1 MKKKIYPML
10 FVAALSLSACT
21 EVLEPNVDYGGNT
34 FINDYSALVD
44 AVNNLN
50 KTLQER
56 FDALNQLLKSNMVDI
71 KLAIDSNTGAIKVLS
86 EKTEQGLKD
95 VNTSIFNG
103 FTTLSG
109 KIDEQGKSIV
119 VAMNNNGELL
129 RLQIDETGK
138 LLSTSLLNST
148 DAIVKAINDQTK
160 SLEERFAILDAS
172 LKAGFTDV
180 KVSVDK
186 NTGAITLLDKNT
198 NASLEKINGSL
209 TNGFKLLKEQISTT
223 GNDVIYALDNNG
235 NLLRVELG
243 KQQEALSA
251 TIVGQTTKL
260 IAAIN
265 DQTSTL
271 DKRIE
276 ALSTVVETGLKNVV
290 ISVDKNT
297 GAITLLDKN
306 TQASLNGIN
315 VSLGKIDGTLISGFQ
330 AIKTEISDTGGKI
343 ITALNSNGNLLRL
356 ELDKQQKLLSATIV
370 TQTDK
375 LAQAINDQTAS
386 LSSRFE
392 ALTTALSTGLADIKV
407 EIDKNT
413 GAIKTLD
420 IHTQASLGTL
430 NTTILNGFKKL
441 NETVDNKGKKI
452 VTAIGTQTAA
462 IGTQTEAIKKQGELL
477 RMTITTSGKLIAAE
491 IVGSINTLNF
501 ILASQNVLLSSKLDA
516 INTTIF
522 SGLAKVTAQESN
534 INKTLD
540 LRLTAIDTQLKGTN
554 TELQNANAQ
563 LKTLNTT
570 LKTLN
575 GNLVS
580 GFTTVENS
588 INKMSGELS
597 VKLADNKTAIVNM
610 EGSMKDNLK
619 SLKDAVDKQ
628 GGDIVTAIDKNGVVV
643 AAAIDNNGKVISEA
657 ITTQGGEI
665 KGAINNNTEQIGLKI
680 VGVVDAIT
688 KQTADLN
695 QAIKDGTASV
705 VASNGE
711 LKTAIEKAIKSLE
724 NKQDA
729 NAKTQ
734 IDLLKKML
742 ADNGI
747 YKNPGDNSSI
757 YVDPRLWAAIQYTD
771 LGGVIANM
779 LTVAE
784 EPSLTYS
791 AAYAIRNNEL
801 ENVATMVWA
810 EKIGKGSATLAAGTL
825 QPMDLA
831 NGKQVIRVTKVI
843 SSITYR
849 FTSRSTSFDRKI
861 VKINY
866 IDSEGKLAITPNSM
880 DVTKTFKTYNNGIIT
895 SLVKCNIYLEP
906 NGTVTSIPEYTWP
919 E

>member
-209 TNGFKLLKEQISTT
+209 TDGFKLLKEQISTT

-271 DKRIE
+271 DKRIK

-290 ISVDKNT
+290 ASVDKNT

-306 TQASLNGIN
+306 TQVSLNGIN
-315 VSLGKIDGTLISGFQ
+315 MSLGKIDGTLISGFQ
-330 AIKTEISDTGGKI
+330 AIKTEISTTGGNI
-343 ITALNSNGNLLRL
+343 ITALDKNGNLLRL

-375 LAQAINDQTAS
+375 LAKAINDQTAS

-420 IHTQASLGTL
+420 TNTQASLGTL
-430 NTTILNGFKKL
+430 NTTILNGFNKL
-441 NETVDNKGKKI
+441 NETVDDKGNKI
-452 VTAIGTQTAA
+452 VTAIGTQTDA
-462 IGTQTEAIKKQGELL
+462 IGTQTEAIKKQGKLL
-477 RMTITTSGKLIAAE
+477 RMTITKSGKLIATE
-491 IVGSINTLNF
+491 IVGSINTLNAT
-501 ILASQNVLLSSKLDA
+501 LASQNALLESKLDA
-516 INTTIF
+516 INTAIS
-522 SGLAKVTAQESN
+522 SGLAKVTAEERR
-534 INKTLD
+534 IGRTL
-540 LRLTAIDTQLKGTN
+540 LFGLTAINIQLKGTN

-570 LKTLN
+570 LKDLN
-575 GNLVS
+575 KNLVS
-580 GFTTVENS
+580 GFKTVGNS

-597 VKLADNKTAIVNM
+597 VKLADNTTAIVNM
-610 EGSMKDNLK
+610 EGSMKNNLK

-628 GGDIVTAIDKNGVVV
+628 GGDIVTAIDKNGKVVV
-643 AAAIDNNGKVISEA
+643 AAIDKNGNVISTA
-657 ITTQGGEI
+657 I
-665 KGAINNNTEQIGLKI
+665 A
-680 VGVVDAIT
+680 GVVDAIT

-695 QAIKDGTASV
+695 KAITDGTASV

-711 LKTAIEKAIKSLE
+711 LKTAIVDAIKSLE

-747 YKNPGDNSSI
+747 YKNPDDNSSI
-757 YVDPRLWAAIQYTD
+757 YVDPRLWEAIQYGD
-771 LGGVIANM
+771 LREVIDKM

-791 AAYAIRNNEL
+791 AVYAIRDHEW
-801 ENVATMVWA
+801 ENASTMVWA
-810 EKIGKGSATLAAGTL
+810 EKTGNGPATLAAGTL

-843 SSITYR
+843 PYITYR
-849 FTSRSTSFDRKI
+849 FTSFDRKI
-861 VKINY
+861 KSIFY
-866 IDSEGKLAITPNSM
+866 IDSNGKLMKMTSAM
-880 DVTKTFKTYNNGIIT
+880 DVIMTFRTYNNGIIT

-906 NGTVTSIPEYTWP
+906 NATVTIMPQYTWP

>member
-56 FDALNQLLKSNMVDI
+56 FDALNQLLKGNMVDI

-209 TNGFKLLKEQISTT
+209 TDGFKLLKEQISTT

-271 DKRIE
+271 DKRIK

-290 ISVDKNT
+290 VSVDKNT

-306 TQASLNGIN
+306 TQVSLNGIN
-315 VSLGKIDGTLISGFQ
+315 MSLGKIDGTLISGFQ
-330 AIKTEISDTGGKI
+330 AIKTEISTTGGNI
-343 ITALNSNGNLLRL
+343 ITALDNNGNLLRL

-375 LAQAINDQTAS
+375 LAKAINDQTAS

-420 IHTQASLGTL
+420 TNTQASLGTL
-430 NTTILNGFKKL
+430 NTTILNGFNKL
-441 NETVDNKGKKI
+441 NETVDDKGNKI
-452 VTAIGTQTAA
+452 VTAIGTQTDA
-462 IGTQTEAIKKQGELL
+462 IGTQTEAIKKQGKLL
-477 RMTITTSGKLIAAE
+477 RMTITKSGKLIATE
-491 IVGSINTLNF
+491 IVGSINTLNAT
-501 ILASQNVLLSSKLDA
+501 LASQNALLESKLDA
-516 INTTIF
+516 INTAIS
-522 SGLAKVTAQESN
+522 SGLAKVTAEERR
-534 INKTLD
+534 IGRTL
-540 LRLTAIDTQLKGTN
+540 LFGLTAINIQLKGTN

-570 LKTLN
+570 LEDLN
-575 GNLVS
+575 KNLVS
-580 GFTTVENS
+580 GFKTVANS

-597 VKLADNKTAIVNM
+597 VKLADNTTAIVNM
-610 EGSMKDNLK
+610 EGSMKNNLK

-628 GGDIVTAIDKNGVVV
+628 GGDIVTAIDKNGKVVV
-643 AAAIDNNGKVISEA
+643 AAIDKNGTVISTA
-657 ITTQGGEI
+657 I
-665 KGAINNNTEQIGLKI
+665 A
-680 VGVVDAIT
+680 GVVDAIT

-695 QAIKDGTASV
+695 KAIKDGTASV

-747 YKNPGDNSSI
+747 YKNPDDNSSI
-757 YVDPRLWAAIQYTD
+757 YVDPRLWDVIYYSD
-771 LGGVIANM
+771 LRGVIAKM

-791 AAYAIRNNEL
+791 AAYAIRDNEL
-801 ENVATMVWA
+801 ENVSTEIWL
-810 EKIGKGSATLAAGTL
+810 EKIGNGPATLAAGTL

-843 SSITYR
+843 PTITYR
-849 FTSRSTSFDRKI
+849 FTSSDKKI
-861 VKINY
+861 VRINY
-866 IDSEGKLAITPNSM
+866 IDSEGKFAMTPYSK
-880 DVTKTFKTYNNGIIT
+880 DVTNTFYTYDNGIIT
-895 SLVKCNIYLEP
+895 SVVKCNIYLEP
-906 NGTVTSIPEYTWP
+906 NATVTSIPEYTWP

>member
-86 EKTEQGLKD
+86 EKTEQGLKN

-209 TNGFKLLKEQISTT
+209 TDGFKLLKEQISTT

-271 DKRIE
+271 GKRIE

-290 ISVDKNT
+290 VSVDKNT
-297 GAITLLDKN
+297 GAITLLDTN
-306 TQASLNGIN
+306 TQVSLNGIN
-315 VSLGKIDGTLISGFQ
+315 MSLGKIDGTLISGFQ
-330 AIKTEISDTGGKI
+330 AIKTEISTTGGNI
-343 ITALNSNGNLLRL
+343 ITALDKNGNLLRL

-375 LAQAINDQTAS
+375 LAKAINDQTAS

-392 ALTTALSTGLADIKV
+392 ALTTALSTGLANITV

-420 IHTQASLGTL
+420 TNTQASLGTL
-430 NTTILNGFKKL
+430 NTTILNGFNKL
-441 NETVDNKGKKI
+441 NETMDDKGNKI
-452 VTAIGTQTAA
+452 VTAIGTQTDA
-462 IGTQTEAIKKQGELL
+462 IGTQTEAIKKQGKLL
-477 RMTITTSGKLIAAE
+477 RMTITKSGKLIATE
-491 IVGSINTLNF
+491 IVGSINTLNAT
-501 ILASQNVLLSSKLDA
+501 LASQNALLESKLDA
-516 INTTIF
+516 INTAIS
-522 SGLAKVTAQESN
+522 SGLAKVTAEERR
-534 INKTLD
+534 IGRTL
-540 LRLTAIDTQLKGTN
+540 LFGLTAINIQLKGTN

-570 LKTLN
+570 LKDLN
-575 GNLVS
+575 KNLVS
-580 GFTTVENS
+580 GFKTVANS

-597 VKLADNKTAIVNM
+597 VKLADNTTAIVNM
-610 EGSMKDNLK
+610 EGSMKNNLK

-628 GGDIVTAIDKNGVVV
+628 GGDIVTAIDKNGKVVV
-643 AAAIDNNGKVISEA
+643 AAIDKNGNVISTA
-657 ITTQGGEI
+657 IG
-665 KGAINNNTEQIGLKI
+665 
-680 VGVVDAIT
+680 GVVDAIT

-695 QAIKDGTASV
+695 KAITDGTASV

-711 LKTAIEKAIKSLE
+711 LKTAIVNAIKSLE

-734 IDLLKKML
+734 IELLKKML

-747 YKNPGDNSSI
+747 YKNPDDNSSI
-757 YVDPRLWAAIQYTD
+757 YVDPSLWNVIYYSDD
-771 LGGVIANM
+771 LRNVIAKM

-791 AAYAIRNNEL
+791 AAYAVRDNEL
-801 ENVATMVWA
+801 ENVSTMVWA
-810 EKIGKGSATLAAGTL
+810 EKIENGPATLAVGTL

-843 SSITYR
+843 SYIRYR
-849 FTSRSTSFDRKI
+849 FTSFDKNI
-861 VKINY
+861 VRINY
-866 IDSEGKLAITPNSM
+866 IDSRGKIGATTSSTSVSM
-880 DVTKTFKTYNNGIIT
+880 PFSTYANGIIT

-906 NGTVTSIPEYTWP
+906 NATVTSIPEYTWP

>member
-209 TNGFKLLKEQISTT
+209 TDGFKLLKEQISTT

-271 DKRIE
+271 DKRIK

-290 ISVDKNT
+290 VSVDKNT

-306 TQASLNGIN
+306 TQISLNGIN
-315 VSLGKIDGTLISGFQ
+315 MSLGKIDGTLISGFQ
-330 AIKTEISDTGGKI
+330 AIKTEISTTGGNI
-343 ITALNSNGNLLRL
+343 VTALDKNGNLLRL

-370 TQTDK
+370 TQTNK
-375 LAQAINDQTAS
+375 LAKAINDQTAS
-386 LSSRFE
+386 LSSRFK
-392 ALTTALSTGLADIKV
+392 ALTLALSTGLVGIML

-420 IHTQASLGTL
+420 THTQASLGTL
-430 NTTILNGFKKL
+430 NTTILNGFNKL
-441 NETVDNKGKKI
+441 NETVDDKGNKI
-452 VTAIGTQTAA
+452 VTAIGTQTDA
-462 IGTQTEAIKKQGELL
+462 IGTQTEAIKKQGKLL
-477 RMTITTSGKLIAAE
+477 RMTITKSGKLIAAE
-491 IVGSINTLNF
+491 IVGSIDTLNAT
-501 ILASQNVLLSSKLDA
+501 LESQNALLESKLDA
-516 INTTIF
+516 INTAIS
-522 SGLAKVTAQESN
+522 SGLAKVTAQERR

-540 LRLTAIDTQLKGTN
+540 LRLTAIDTQLQGTN

-563 LKTLNTT
+563 LKKLNTT
-570 LKTLN
+570 LKKLN
-575 GNLVS
+575 KNLVS
-580 GFTTVENS
+580 GFKTVANS

-597 VKLADNKTAIVNM
+597 VKLADNTTAIVNM

-628 GGDIVTAIDKNGVVV
+628 GGDIVTAIGNNGVVV
-643 AAAIDNNGKVISEA
+643 AAAIDKNGNVISTA
-657 ITTQGGEI
+657 I
-665 KGAINNNTEQIGLKI
+665 A
-680 VGVVDAIT
+680 GVVDAIT

-695 QAIKDGTASV
+695 KAIKDGTASV

-747 YKNPGDNSSI
+747 YKNPDDKSSI
-757 YVDPRLWAAIQYTD
+757 YVDPRLWEAIQDTD

-784 EPSLTYS
+784 EPSLTFS
-791 AAYAIRNNEL
+791 AAYAISDNKL
-801 ENVATMVWA
+801 ENVSTMVWA
-810 EKIGKGSATLAAGTL
+810 EKTGNGPATLAAGTL

-843 SSITYR
+843 PYITYR
-849 FTSRSTSFDRKI
+849 FTSSDRKI
-861 VKINY
+861 KSIYY
-866 IDSEGKLAITPNSM
+866 IDSNGKLMRMTSAM
-880 DVTKTFKTYNNGIIT
+880 DVMMSFRTYNNGIIT

-906 NGTVTSIPEYTWP
+906 NATVTSIPEYTWP

>member
-56 FDALNQLLKSNMVDI
+56 FDALNQLLKGNMVDI

-209 TNGFKLLKEQISTT
+209 TDGFKLLKEQISTT

-271 DKRIE
+271 DKRIK

-290 ISVDKNT
+290 VSVDKNT
-297 GAITLLDKN
+297 GAITLLDTN
-306 TQASLNGIN
+306 TQVSLNGIN
-315 VSLGKIDGTLISGFQ
+315 MSLGKIDGTLISGFQ
-330 AIKTEISDTGGKI
+330 AIKTEISTTGGNI
-343 ITALNSNGNLLRL
+343 ITALDKNGNLLRL

-370 TQTDK
+370 AQTDK
-375 LAQAINDQTAS
+375 LAKAINDQTAS

-420 IHTQASLGTL
+420 TNTQASLGTL
-430 NTTILNGFKKL
+430 NTTILNGFNKL
-441 NETVDNKGKKI
+441 NETVDDKGNKI
-452 VTAIGTQTAA
+452 VTAIGTQTDA
-462 IGTQTEAIKKQGELL
+462 IGTQTEAIKKQGKLL
-477 RMTITTSGKLIAAE
+477 RMTITKSGKLIATE
-491 IVGSINTLNF
+491 IVGSINTLNAT
-501 ILASQNVLLSSKLDA
+501 LASQNALLESKLDA
-516 INTTIF
+516 INTAIS
-522 SGLAKVTAQESN
+522 SGLAKVTAEERR
-534 INKTLD
+534 IGRTL
-540 LRLTAIDTQLKGTN
+540 LFGLTAINIQLKGTN

-570 LKTLN
+570 LKDLN
-575 GNLVS
+575 KNLVS
-580 GFTTVENS
+580 GFKTVGNS

-597 VKLADNKTAIVNM
+597 VKLADNTTAIVNM
-610 EGSMKDNLK
+610 EGSMKNNLK

-628 GGDIVTAIDKNGVVV
+628 GGDIVTAIDKNGKVV
-643 AAAIDNNGKVISEA
+643 AAAIDKNGNVISTA
-657 ITTQGGEI
+657 
-665 KGAINNNTEQIGLKI
+665 I
-680 VGVVDAIT
+680 VGVVDAIK

-695 QAIKDGTASV
+695 KAITDGTASV

-724 NKQDA
+724 DKQDA

-734 IDLLKKML
+734 IELLKKML

-747 YKNPGDNSSI
+747 YKNPDDNSSI
-757 YVDPRLWAAIQYTD
+757 YVDPRLWQVIQNTD
-771 LGGVIANM
+771 LHNVIAKM
-779 LTVAE
+779 LTLAE

-791 AAYAIRNNEL
+791 AEYAIRDNEW
-801 ENVATMVWA
+801 ENASTMVWA
-810 EKIGKGSATLAAGTL
+810 EKIGNGPATLAAGTL

-843 SSITYR
+843 PYITYR
-849 FTSRSTSFDRKI
+849 FTSFDKNIKRI
-861 VKINY
+861 Y
-866 IDSEGKLAITPNSM
+866 FIDSRGKAGVTSDSK
-880 DVTKTFKTYNNGIIT
+880 DVRMTFITYNDGIIT

-906 NGTVTSIPEYTWP
+906 NATVTSIPEYTWP

>member
-71 KLAIDSNTGAIKVLS
+71 KLAIDSNTGAIKILS

-209 TNGFKLLKEQISTT
+209 TDGFKLLKEQISTT

-271 DKRIE
+271 GKRIE

-290 ISVDKNT
+290 VSVDKNT
-297 GAITLLDKN
+297 GAITLLDTN
-306 TQASLNGIN
+306 TQVSLNGIN
-315 VSLGKIDGTLISGFQ
+315 MSLGKIDGTLISGFQ
-330 AIKTEISDTGGKI
+330 AIKTEISTTGGNI
-343 ITALNSNGNLLRL
+343 ITALDKNGDLLRL

-375 LAQAINDQTAS
+375 LAKAINDQTAS

-392 ALTTALSTGLADIKV
+392 ALTTALTTGLADIKV

-420 IHTQASLGTL
+420 TNTQASLGTL
-430 NTTILNGFKKL
+430 NTTILNGFDKL
-441 NETVDNKGKKI
+441 NETVDDKGNKI
-452 VTAIGTQTAA
+452 VTAIGTQTDA
-462 IGTQTEAIKKQGELL
+462 IGTQTEAIKKQGKLL
-477 RMTITTSGKLIAAE
+477 RMTITKSGKLIATE
-491 IVGSINTLNF
+491 IVGSINTLNAT
-501 ILASQNVLLSSKLDA
+501 LASQNALLESKLDA
-516 INTTIF
+516 INTAIS
-522 SGLAKVTAQESN
+522 SGLAKVTAEERR
-534 INKTLD
+534 IGRTL
-540 LRLTAIDTQLKGTN
+540 LFGLTAINIQLKGTN

-570 LKTLN
+570 LKDLN
-575 GNLVS
+575 KNLVS
-580 GFTTVENS
+580 GFKTVGNS

-597 VKLADNKTAIVNM
+597 VKLADNTNAIVNM

-628 GGDIVTAIDKNGVVV
+628 GGDIVTAIDKNGKVVV
-643 AAAIDNNGKVISEA
+643 AAIDKNGNVISTA
-657 ITTQGGEI
+657 IG
-665 KGAINNNTEQIGLKI
+665 
-680 VGVVDAIT
+680 GVVDAIT

-695 QAIKDGTASV
+695 KAITDGTASV

-734 IDLLKKML
+734 IELLKKML

-747 YKNPGDNSSI
+747 YKNPDDNSSI
-757 YVDPRLWAAIQYTD
+757 YVDPSLWNVIYYSDD
-771 LGGVIANM
+771 LRNVIAKM
-779 LTVAE
+779 LTIAE

-791 AAYAIRNNEL
+791 AAYAVRDNEL
-801 ENVATMVWA
+801 ENVSTMVWA
-810 EKIGKGSATLAAGTL
+810 EKIENGPATLAAGTL

-843 SSITYR
+843 SYIRYR
-849 FTSRSTSFDRKI
+849 FTSFDKNI
-861 VKINY
+861 VRIYY
-866 IDSEGKLAITPNSM
+866 IDSRGKSVATTSSTSVSM
-880 DVTKTFKTYNNGIIT
+880 PFSTYNDGIIT
-895 SLVKCNIYLEP
+895 SVVKCNIYLEP
-906 NGTVTSIPEYTWP
+906 NATVTSIPTYTWP

>member
-56 FDALNQLLKSNMVDI
+56 FDALNQLLKGNMVDI

-209 TNGFKLLKEQISTT
+209 TDGFKLLKEQISTT

-271 DKRIE
+271 DKRIK

-290 ISVDKNT
+290 VSVDKNT
-297 GAITLLDKN
+297 GAITLLDTN
-306 TQASLNGIN
+306 TQVSLNGIN
-315 VSLGKIDGTLISGFQ
+315 MSLGKIDGTLISGFQ
-330 AIKTEISDTGGKI
+330 AIKTEISTTGGNI
-343 ITALNSNGNLLRL
+343 ITALDKNGNLLRL

-375 LAQAINDQTAS
+375 LAKAINDQTAS

-420 IHTQASLGTL
+420 TNTQASLGTL
-430 NTTILNGFKKL
+430 NTTILNGFNKL
-441 NETVDNKGKKI
+441 NETVDDKGNKI
-452 VTAIGTQTAA
+452 VTAIGTQTDA
-462 IGTQTEAIKKQGELL
+462 IGTQTEAIKKQGKLL
-477 RMTITTSGKLIAAE
+477 RMTITKSGKLIATE
-491 IVGSINTLNF
+491 IVGSINTLNAT
-501 ILASQNVLLSSKLDA
+501 LASQNALLESKLDA
-516 INTTIF
+516 INTAIS
-522 SGLAKVTAQESN
+522 SGLAKVTAEERR
-534 INKTLD
+534 IGRTL
-540 LRLTAIDTQLKGTN
+540 LFGLTAINIQLKGTN

-570 LKTLN
+570 LKDLN
-575 GNLVS
+575 KNLVS
-580 GFTTVENS
+580 GFKTVGNS

-597 VKLADNKTAIVNM
+597 VKLADNTNAIVNM

-628 GGDIVTAIDKNGVVV
+628 GGDIVTAIDKNGKVVV
-643 AAAIDNNGKVISEA
+643 AAIDKNGNVISTA
-657 ITTQGGEI
+657 IG
-665 KGAINNNTEQIGLKI
+665 
-680 VGVVDAIT
+680 GVVDAIT

-695 QAIKDGTASV
+695 KAITDGTASV

-734 IDLLKKML
+734 IELLKKML

-747 YKNPGDNSSI
+747 YKNPDDNSSI
-757 YVDPRLWAAIQYTD
+757 YVDPSLWQVIQNTD
-771 LGGVIANM
+771 LHNVIAKM
-779 LTVAE
+779 LTLAE

-791 AAYAIRNNEL
+791 AAYAVRDNEW
-801 ENVATMVWA
+801 ENVSAMVWA
-810 EKIGKGSATLAAGTL
+810 EKIENGPATLAAGTL

-843 SSITYR
+843 SYIRYR
-849 FTSRSTSFDRKI
+849 FISFDKNIER
-861 VKINY
+861 INY
-866 IDSEGKLAITPNSM
+866 IDSRGKLGATASSTSVSM
-880 DVTKTFKTYNNGIIT
+880 PFYTYVNGIIT

-906 NGTVTSIPEYTWP
+906 NATVTSIPEYTWP

>member
-209 TNGFKLLKEQISTT
+209 TDGFKLLKEQISTT

-271 DKRIE
+271 DKRIK

-290 ISVDKNT
+290 VSVDKNT

-306 TQASLNGIN
+306 TQVSLNGIN
-315 VSLGKIDGTLISGFQ
+315 MSLGKIDGTLISGFQ
-330 AIKTEISDTGGKI
+330 AIKTEISTTGGNI
-343 ITALNSNGNLLRL
+343 ITALDKNGNLLRL

-370 TQTDK
+370 TQTNK
-375 LAQAINDQTAS
+375 LAKAINDQTAS
-386 LSSRFE
+386 LSSRFK
-392 ALTTALSTGLADIKV
+392 ALTFALSTGLVGIML

-420 IHTQASLGTL
+420 TNTQASLGTL
-430 NTTILNGFKKL
+430 NTTILNGFNKL
-441 NETVDNKGKKI
+441 NETVDDKGNKI
-452 VTAIGTQTAA
+452 VTAIGTQTDA
-462 IGTQTEAIKKQGELL
+462 IGTQTEAIKKQGKLL
-477 RMTITTSGKLIAAE
+477 RMTITKSGKLIAAE
-491 IVGSINTLNF
+491 IVGSIDTLNAT
-501 ILASQNVLLSSKLDA
+501 LESQNALLESKLDA
-516 INTTIF
+516 INTAIS
-522 SGLAKVTAQESN
+522 SGLAKVTAQERR
-534 INKTLD
+534 INRTLD

-563 LKTLNTT
+563 LKTLNIT
-570 LKTLN
+570 LKKLN
-575 GNLVS
+575 KNLVS
-580 GFTTVENS
+580 GFKTVANS

-597 VKLADNKTAIVNM
+597 VKLADNTNAIVNM

-628 GGDIVTAIDKNGVVV
+628 GGDIVTAIDKNGKVVV
-643 AAAIDNNGKVISEA
+643 AAIDKNGNVISTA
-657 ITTQGGEI
+657 I
-665 KGAINNNTEQIGLKI
+665 A
-680 VGVVDAIT
+680 GVVDAIT

-695 QAIKDGTASV
+695 KAITDGTASV

-711 LKTAIEKAIKSLE
+711 LKTAIVDAIKSLE

-747 YKNPGDNSSI
+747 YKNPDDNSSI
-757 YVDPRLWAAIQYTD
+757 YVDPRLWDVIYHSD
-771 LGGVIANM
+771 LREVIAKM

-791 AAYAIRNNEL
+791 AAYAIRDNEL
-801 ENVATMVWA
+801 ENVSTMVWA
-810 EKIGKGSATLAAGTL
+810 EKTGNGPATLAAGTL

-843 SSITYR
+843 PYIKYR
-849 FTSRSTSFDRKI
+849 FTSSDKKI
-861 VKINY
+861 VWINY
-866 IDSEGKLAITPNSM
+866 IDSNGKLRVTSDSKDVSM
-880 DVTKTFKTYNNGIIT
+880 TFATYANGIIT
-895 SLVKCNIYLEP
+895 SVVKCNIYLEP
-906 NGTVTSIPEYTWP
+906 NATVTSIPDYTWP

>member
-56 FDALNQLLKSNMVDI
+56 FDALNQLLKGNMVDI

-209 TNGFKLLKEQISTT
+209 TDGFKLLKEQISTT

-271 DKRIE
+271 DKRIK

-290 ISVDKNT
+290 VSVDKNT
-297 GAITLLDKN
+297 GAITLLDTN
-306 TQASLNGIN
+306 TQVSLNGIN
-315 VSLGKIDGTLISGFQ
+315 MSLGKIDGTLISGFQ
-330 AIKTEISDTGGKI
+330 AIKTEISTTGGNI
-343 ITALNSNGNLLRL
+343 VTALDKNGNLLRL

-370 TQTDK
+370 TQTNK
-375 LAQAINDQTAS
+375 LAKAINDQTAS
-386 LSSRFE
+386 LSSRFK
-392 ALTTALSTGLADIKV
+392 ALTFALSTGLAGIMV
-407 EIDKNT
+407 EINKNT

-420 IHTQASLGTL
+420 THTQASLGTL
-430 NTTILNGFKKL
+430 NTTILNGFNKL
-441 NETVDNKGKKI
+441 NETVDDKGNKI
-452 VTAIGTQTAA
+452 VTAIGTQTDA
-462 IGTQTEAIKKQGELL
+462 IGTQTEAIKKQGKLL
-477 RMTITTSGKLIAAE
+477 RMTITKSGKLIAAE
-491 IVGSINTLNF
+491 IVGSIDTLNAT
-501 ILASQNVLLSSKLDA
+501 LASQNTLLESKLNA
-516 INTTIF
+516 INTAIS
-522 SGLAKVTAQESN
+522 SGLAKVTAQERR
-534 INKTLD
+534 INRTLD
-540 LRLTAIDTQLKGTN
+540 LRLTAIDTQLQGTN

-570 LKTLN
+570 LKKLN
-575 GNLVS
+575 KNLVS
-580 GFTTVENS
+580 GFKTVANS
-588 INKMSGELS
+588 INNMSGELS
-597 VKLADNKTAIVNM
+597 VKLADNTNAIVNM

-628 GGDIVTAIDKNGVVV
+628 GGNIVTAIGKNGEVVVAAIDKNG
-643 AAAIDNNGKVISEA
+643 NVISTA
-657 ITTQGGEI
+657 I
-665 KGAINNNTEQIGLKI
+665 A
-680 VGVVDAIT
+680 GVVNAIT

-695 QAIKDGTASV
+695 KAITDGTASV
-705 VASNGE
+705 VASNGK
-711 LKTAIEKAIKSLE
+711 LKTAIEDAIKSLE

-742 ADNGI
+742 ADSGI
-747 YKNPGDNSSI
+747 YKNPDDNSSI
-757 YVDPRLWAAIQYTD
+757 YVDPRLWDVIYHTN
-771 LGGVIANM
+771 LRNVIANM
-779 LTVAE
+779 LTGAE
-784 EPSLTYS
+784 EPSLYYS
-791 AAYAIRNNEL
+791 AAYAIRDNEL
-801 ENVATMVWA
+801 ENVSTMITF
-810 EKIGKGSATLAAGTL
+810 EKIGNGPATLAAGTL

-843 SSITYR
+843 PYIAYR
-849 FTSRSTSFDRKI
+849 FISSDKKI
-861 VKINY
+861 VRINY
-866 IDSEGKLAITPNSM
+866 IDSNGKLAMEPYDM
-880 DVTKTFKTYNNGIIT
+880 EVTKTFYTYANGIIT
-895 SLVKCNIYLEP
+895 PVVKCNIYLEP
-906 NGTVTSIPEYTWP
+906 NATVTSIPDYTWP

>member
-56 FDALNQLLKSNMVDI
+56 FDALNQLLKGNMVDI

-209 TNGFKLLKEQISTT
+209 TDGFKLLKEQISTT

-271 DKRIE
+271 DKRIK

-290 ISVDKNT
+290 ASVDKNT

-306 TQASLNGIN
+306 TQVSLNGIN
-315 VSLGKIDGTLISGFQ
+315 MSLGKIDGTLISGFQ
-330 AIKTEISDTGGKI
+330 AIKTEISTTGGNI
-343 ITALNSNGNLLRL
+343 ITALDKNGNLLRL

-375 LAQAINDQTAS
+375 LAKAINDQTAS

-420 IHTQASLGTL
+420 TNTQASLGTL
-430 NTTILNGFKKL
+430 NTTILNGFNKL
-441 NETVDNKGKKI
+441 NETVDDKGNKI
-452 VTAIGTQTAA
+452 VTAIGTQTDA
-462 IGTQTEAIKKQGELL
+462 IGTQTEAIKKQGKLL
-477 RMTITTSGKLIAAE
+477 RMTITKSGKLIATE
-491 IVGSINTLNF
+491 IVGSINTLNAT
-501 ILASQNVLLSSKLDA
+501 LASQNALLESKLDA
-516 INTTIF
+516 INTAIS
-522 SGLAKVTAQESN
+522 SGLAKVTAEERR
-534 INKTLD
+534 IGRTL
-540 LRLTAIDTQLKGTN
+540 LFGLTAINIQLKGTN

-570 LKTLN
+570 LKDLN
-575 GNLVS
+575 KNLVS
-580 GFTTVENS
+580 GFKTVGNS

-597 VKLADNKTAIVNM
+597 VKLADNTNAIVNM

-628 GGDIVTAIDKNGVVV
+628 GGDIVTAIDKNGKVVV
-643 AAAIDNNGKVISEA
+643 AAIDKNGNVISTA
-657 ITTQGGEI
+657 IG
-665 KGAINNNTEQIGLKI
+665 
-680 VGVVDAIT
+680 GVVDAIT

-695 QAIKDGTASV
+695 KAITDGTASV

-734 IDLLKKML
+734 IELLKKML

-747 YKNPGDNSSI
+747 YKNPDDNSSI
-757 YVDPRLWAAIQYTD
+757 YVDPSLWNVIYYSDD
-771 LGGVIANM
+771 LRNVIAKM
-779 LTVAE
+779 LTIAE

-791 AAYAIRNNEL
+791 AAYAVRDNEL
-801 ENVATMVWA
+801 ENVSTMVWA
-810 EKIGKGSATLAAGTL
+810 EKIENGPATLAAGTL

-843 SSITYR
+843 SYIRYR
-849 FTSRSTSFDRKI
+849 FTSFDKNI
-861 VKINY
+861 VRIYY
-866 IDSEGKLAITPNSM
+866 IDSRGKSVATTSSTSVSM
-880 DVTKTFKTYNNGIIT
+880 PFSTYNDGIIT
-895 SLVKCNIYLEP
+895 SVVKCNIYLEP
-906 NGTVTSIPEYTWP
+906 NATVTSIPTYTWP

>member
-209 TNGFKLLKEQISTT
+209 TDGFKLLKEQISTT

-271 DKRIE
+271 DKRIK

-290 ISVDKNT
+290 VSVDKNT

-306 TQASLNGIN
+306 TQVSLNGIN
-315 VSLGKIDGTLISGFQ
+315 MSLGKIDGTLISGFQ
-330 AIKTEISDTGGKI
+330 AIKTEISTTGGNI
-343 ITALNSNGNLLRL
+343 ITALDKNGNLLRL

-370 TQTDK
+370 TQTNK
-375 LAQAINDQTAS
+375 LAKAINDQTAS
-386 LSSRFE
+386 LSSRFK
-392 ALTTALSTGLADIKV
+392 ALTIALSTGLVGIML

-420 IHTQASLGTL
+420 TNTQASLGTL
-430 NTTILNGFKKL
+430 NTTILNGFNKL
-441 NETVDNKGKKI
+441 NETVDDKGNKI
-452 VTAIGTQTAA
+452 VTAIGTQTDA
-462 IGTQTEAIKKQGELL
+462 IGTQTEAIKKQGKLL
-477 RMTITTSGKLIAAE
+477 RMTITKSGKLIAAE
-491 IVGSINTLNF
+491 IVGSIDTLNAT
-501 ILASQNVLLSSKLDA
+501 LASQNTLLESKLNA
-516 INTTIF
+516 INTAIS
-522 SGLAKVTAQESN
+522 SGLAKVTAEERR
-534 INKTLD
+534 IGRTL
-540 LRLTAIDTQLKGTN
+540 LFGLTAINIQLQGTN
-554 TELQNANAQ
+554 TELQNTNAQ

-570 LKTLN
+570 LKKLN
-575 GNLVS
+575 KNLVS
-580 GFTTVENS
+580 GFKTVANS
-588 INKMSGELS
+588 INNMSGELS
-597 VKLADNKTAIVNM
+597 VKLADNTTAIVNM
-610 EGSMKDNLK
+610 EGSMKNNLK

-628 GGDIVTAIDKNGVVV
+628 GGDIVTAIGKNGEVVV
-643 AAAIDNNGKVISEA
+643 AAIDKNGDVISTA
-657 ITTQGGEI
+657 IG
-665 KGAINNNTEQIGLKI
+665 
-680 VGVVDAIT
+680 GVVDAIT

-695 QAIKDGTASV
+695 KAITDGTASV
-705 VASNGE
+705 VASNGK
-711 LKTAIEKAIKSLE
+711 LKTAIEDAIKSLE

-747 YKNPGDNSSI
+747 YKIPGDNSSI
-757 YVDPRLWAAIQYTD
+757 YVDPRLWEAIQYTD

-779 LTVAE
+779 LAVAE
-784 EPSLTYS
+784 EPSLYYS
-791 AAYAIRNNEL
+791 AAYAIRDNEL
-801 ENVATMVWA
+801 ENVSIMITF
-810 EKIGKGSATLAAGTL
+810 EKTGNGPATLAAGTL

-843 SSITYR
+843 PSITYR
-849 FTSRSTSFDRKI
+849 FTSSDKKI
-861 VKINY
+861 VRINY
-866 IDSEGKLAITPNSM
+866 IDSNGKLAMNSY
-880 DVTKTFKTYNNGIIT
+880 DTEVTKTFVTYANGIIT

-906 NGTVTSIPEYTWP
+906 NATVTSIPEYTCP

>member
-86 EKTEQGLKD
+86 EKTEQGLKN

-209 TNGFKLLKEQISTT
+209 TDGFKLLKEQISTT

-271 DKRIE
+271 DKRIK

-290 ISVDKNT
+290 VSVDKNT

-306 TQASLNGIN
+306 TQVSLNGIN
-315 VSLGKIDGTLISGFQ
+315 MSLGKIDGTLISGFQ
-330 AIKTEISDTGGKI
+330 AIKTEISTTGGNI
-343 ITALNSNGNLLRL
+343 ITALDNNGNLLRL

-375 LAQAINDQTAS
+375 LAKAINDQTAS

-420 IHTQASLGTL
+420 TNTQASLGTL
-430 NTTILNGFKKL
+430 NTTILNGFNKL
-441 NETVDNKGKKI
+441 NETVDDKGNKI
-452 VTAIGTQTAA
+452 VTAIGTQTDA
-462 IGTQTEAIKKQGELL
+462 IGTQTEAIKKQGKLL
-477 RMTITTSGKLIAAE
+477 RMTITKSGKLIATE
-491 IVGSINTLNF
+491 IVGSINTLNAT
-501 ILASQNVLLSSKLDA
+501 LASQNALLESKLDA
-516 INTTIF
+516 INTAIS
-522 SGLAKVTAQESN
+522 SGLAKVTAEERR
-534 INKTLD
+534 IGRTL
-540 LRLTAIDTQLKGTN
+540 LFGLTAINIQLKGTN

-570 LKTLN
+570 LKDLN
-575 GNLVS
+575 KNLVS
-580 GFTTVENS
+580 GFKTVGNS

-597 VKLADNKTAIVNM
+597 VKLADNTTAIVNM
-610 EGSMKDNLK
+610 EGSMKNNLK

-628 GGDIVTAIDKNGVVV
+628 GGDIVTAIDKNGKVV
-643 AAAIDNNGKVISEA
+643 AAAIDKNGNVISTA
-657 ITTQGGEI
+657 I
-665 KGAINNNTEQIGLKI
+665 A
-680 VGVVDAIT
+680 GVVDAIT

-695 QAIKDGTASV
+695 KAITDGTASV
-705 VASNGE
+705 VASNGK
-711 LKTAIEKAIKSLE
+711 LKTAIEDAIKSLE

-747 YKNPGDNSSI
+747 YKNPDDNSSI
-757 YVDPRLWAAIQYTD
+757 YVDPRLWDVIYHSD
-771 LGGVIANM
+771 LREVIAKM

-791 AAYAIRNNEL
+791 AAYAIRDNEL
-801 ENVATMVWA
+801 ENVSTMVWA
-810 EKIGKGSATLAAGTL
+810 EKTGNGPATLAAGTL

-843 SSITYR
+843 PYIKYR
-849 FTSRSTSFDRKI
+849 FTSSDKKI
-861 VKINY
+861 VWINY
-866 IDSEGKLAITPNSM
+866 IDSNGKLRVTSDSKDVSM
-880 DVTKTFKTYNNGIIT
+880 TFATYANGIIT
-895 SLVKCNIYLEP
+895 SVVKCNIYLEP
-906 NGTVTSIPEYTWP
+906 NATVTSIPEYTWP

>member
-209 TNGFKLLKEQISTT
+209 TDGFKLLKEQISTT

-271 DKRIE
+271 DKRIK

-290 ISVDKNT
+290 VSVDKNT
-297 GAITLLDKN
+297 GAITLLDTN
-306 TQASLNGIN
+306 TQVSLNGIN
-315 VSLGKIDGTLISGFQ
+315 MSLGKIDGTLISGFQ
-330 AIKTEISDTGGKI
+330 AIKTEISTTGGNI
-343 ITALNSNGNLLRL
+343 ITALDKNGNLLRL

-375 LAQAINDQTAS
+375 LAKAINDQTAS

-420 IHTQASLGTL
+420 TNTQASLGTL
-430 NTTILNGFKKL
+430 NTTILNGFNKL
-441 NETVDNKGKKI
+441 NETVDDKGNKI
-452 VTAIGTQTAA
+452 VTAIGTQTDA
-462 IGTQTEAIKKQGELL
+462 IGTQTEAIKKQGKLL
-477 RMTITTSGKLIAAE
+477 RMTITKSGKLIATE
-491 IVGSINTLNF
+491 IVGSINTLNAT
-501 ILASQNVLLSSKLDA
+501 LASQNALLESKLDA
-516 INTTIF
+516 INTAIS
-522 SGLAKVTAQESN
+522 SGLAKVTAEERR
-534 INKTLD
+534 IGRTL
-540 LRLTAIDTQLKGTN
+540 LFGLTAINIQLKGTN

-570 LKTLN
+570 LKDLN
-575 GNLVS
+575 KNLVS
-580 GFTTVENS
+580 GFKTVGNS

-597 VKLADNKTAIVNM
+597 VKLADNTTAIVNM
-610 EGSMKDNLK
+610 EGSMKNNLK

-628 GGDIVTAIDKNGVVV
+628 GGDIVTAIDKNGKVVV
-643 AAAIDNNGKVISEA
+643 AAIDKNGNVISTA
-657 ITTQGGEI
+657 I
-665 KGAINNNTEQIGLKI
+665 A
-680 VGVVDAIT
+680 GVVDAIT

-695 QAIKDGTASV
+695 KAITDGTASV
-705 VASNGE
+705 VASNGK
-711 LKTAIEKAIKSLE
+711 LKTAIEDAIKSLE

-747 YKNPGDNSSI
+747 YKIPGDNSSI
-757 YVDPRLWAAIQYTD
+757 YVDPRLWEAIQYTD

-784 EPSLTYS
+784 EPSLYYS
-791 AAYAIRNNEL
+791 AAYAVRDNEL
-801 ENVATMVWA
+801 ENVSTMVWA
-810 EKIGKGSATLAAGTL
+810 EKIENGPATLAAGTL

-843 SSITYR
+843 SYIRYR
-849 FTSRSTSFDRKI
+849 FISFDKNIER
-861 VKINY
+861 INY
-866 IDSEGKLAITPNSM
+866 IDSRGKLGATTSSTSVSM
-880 DVTKTFKTYNNGIIT
+880 PFYTYAKGIIT

-906 NGTVTSIPEYTWP
+906 NATVTSIPDYTWP

>member
-86 EKTEQGLKD
+86 EKTEQGLKN

-271 DKRIE
+271 DKRIK

-290 ISVDKNT
+290 VSVDKNT

-306 TQASLNGIN
+306 TQVSLNGIN
-315 VSLGKIDGTLISGFQ
+315 MSLGKIDGTLISGFQ
-330 AIKTEISDTGGKI
+330 AIKTEISTTGGNI
-343 ITALNSNGNLLRL
+343 VTALDKNGNLLRL

-370 TQTDK
+370 TQTNK
-375 LAQAINDQTAS
+375 LAKAINDQTAS
-386 LSSRFE
+386 LSSRFK
-392 ALTTALSTGLADIKV
+392 ALTIALSTGLVGIML

-420 IHTQASLGTL
+420 TNTQASLGTL
-430 NTTILNGFKKL
+430 NTTILNGFNKL
-441 NETVDNKGKKI
+441 NETVDDKGNKI
-452 VTAIGTQTAA
+452 VTAIGTQTDA
-462 IGTQTEAIKKQGELL
+462 IGTQTEAIKKQGKLL
-477 RMTITTSGKLIAAE
+477 RMTITKSGKLIAAE
-491 IVGSINTLNF
+491 IVGSIDTLNAT
-501 ILASQNVLLSSKLDA
+501 LESQNALLESKLDA
-516 INTTIF
+516 INTAIS
-522 SGLAKVTAQESN
+522 SGLAKVTAQERR
-534 INKTLD
+534 INRTLD
-540 LRLTAIDTQLKGTN
+540 LRLTAIDTQLQGTN
-554 TELQNANAQ
+554 TELQNANVQ

-570 LKTLN
+570 LKKLN
-575 GNLVS
+575 KNLVS
-580 GFTTVENS
+580 GFKTVANS
-588 INKMSGELS
+588 INNMSGELS
-597 VKLADNKTAIVNM
+597 VKLADNTTAIVNM
-610 EGSMKDNLK
+610 EGSMKNNLK

-628 GGDIVTAIDKNGVVV
+628 GGDIVTAIGKNGEVVV
-643 AAAIDNNGKVISEA
+643 AAIDKNGDVISTA
-657 ITTQGGEI
+657 IG
-665 KGAINNNTEQIGLKI
+665 
-680 VGVVDAIT
+680 GVVDAIT

-695 QAIKDGTASV
+695 KAITDGTASV
-705 VASNGE
+705 VASNGK
-711 LKTAIEKAIKSLE
+711 LKTAIEDAIKSLE

-747 YKNPGDNSSI
+747 YKIPGDNSSI
-757 YVDPRLWAAIQYTD
+757 YVDPRLWEAIQYTD

-779 LTVAE
+779 LAVAE
-784 EPSLTYS
+784 EPSLYYS
-791 AAYAIRNNEL
+791 AAYAIRDNEL
-801 ENVATMVWA
+801 ENVSIMITF
-810 EKIGKGSATLAAGTL
+810 EKTGNGPATLAAGTL

-843 SSITYR
+843 PYITYR
-849 FTSRSTSFDRKI
+849 FTSSDKKI
-861 VKINY
+861 VRINY
-866 IDSEGKLAITPNSM
+866 IDSNGKLAMNSY
-880 DVTKTFKTYNNGIIT
+880 DTEVTKTFVTYANGIIT

-906 NGTVTSIPEYTWP
+906 NATVTSIPEYTWP

>member
-209 TNGFKLLKEQISTT
+209 TDGFKLLKEQISTT

-271 DKRIE
+271 DKRIK

-290 ISVDKNT
+290 VSVDKNT

-306 TQASLNGIN
+306 TQVSLNGIN
-315 VSLGKIDGTLISGFQ
+315 MSLGKIDGTLISGFQ
-330 AIKTEISDTGGKI
+330 AIKTEISTTGGNI
-343 ITALNSNGNLLRL
+343 ITALDKNGNLLRL

-370 TQTDK
+370 TQTNK
-375 LAQAINDQTAS
+375 LAKAINDQTAS
-386 LSSRFE
+386 LSSRFK
-392 ALTTALSTGLADIKV
+392 ALTIALSTGLVGIML

-420 IHTQASLGTL
+420 TNTQASLGTL
-430 NTTILNGFKKL
+430 NTTILNGFNKL
-441 NETVDNKGKKI
+441 NETVDDKGNKI
-452 VTAIGTQTAA
+452 VTAIGTQTDA
-462 IGTQTEAIKKQGELL
+462 IGTQTEAIKKQGKLL
-477 RMTITTSGKLIAAE
+477 RMTITKSGKLIAAE
-491 IVGSINTLNF
+491 IVGSIDTLNAT
-501 ILASQNVLLSSKLDA
+501 LASQNTLLESKLNA
-516 INTTIF
+516 INTAIS
-522 SGLAKVTAQESN
+522 SGLAKVTAEERR
-534 INKTLD
+534 IGRTL
-540 LRLTAIDTQLKGTN
+540 LFGLTAINIQLQGTN
-554 TELQNANAQ
+554 TELQNTNAQ

-570 LKTLN
+570 LKKLN
-575 GNLVS
+575 KNLVS
-580 GFTTVENS
+580 GFKTVANS
-588 INKMSGELS
+588 INNMSGELS
-597 VKLADNKTAIVNM
+597 VKLADNTTAIVNM
-610 EGSMKDNLK
+610 EGSMKNNLK

-628 GGDIVTAIDKNGVVV
+628 GGDIVTAIGKNGEVVV
-643 AAAIDNNGKVISEA
+643 AAIDKNGDVISTA
-657 ITTQGGEI
+657 IG
-665 KGAINNNTEQIGLKI
+665 
-680 VGVVDAIT
+680 GVVDAIT

-695 QAIKDGTASV
+695 KAITDGTASV
-705 VASNGE
+705 VASNGK
-711 LKTAIEKAIKSLE
+711 LKTAIEDAIKSLE

-747 YKNPGDNSSI
+747 YKIPGDNSSI
-757 YVDPRLWAAIQYTD
+757 YVDPRLWEAIQYTD

-779 LTVAE
+779 LAVAE
-784 EPSLTYS
+784 EPSLYYS
-791 AAYAIRNNEL
+791 AAYAIRDNEL
-801 ENVATMVWA
+801 KNVSTMITF
-810 EKIGKGSATLAAGTL
+810 EKTGNGPATLAAGTL

-843 SSITYR
+843 PYITYR
-849 FTSRSTSFDRKI
+849 FTSSDKKI
-861 VKINY
+861 VRINY
-866 IDSEGKLAITPNSM
+866 IDSNGKLAMNSY
-880 DVTKTFKTYNNGIIT
+880 DTEVTKTFVTYANGIIT

-906 NGTVTSIPEYTWP
+906 NATVTSIPEYTWP

>member
-209 TNGFKLLKEQISTT
+209 TDGFKLLKEQISTT

-260 IAAIN
+260 IATIN

-271 DKRIE
+271 DKRIK

-290 ISVDKNT
+290 VSVDKNT

-306 TQASLNGIN
+306 TQVSLNGIN
-315 VSLGKIDGTLISGFQ
+315 MSLGKIDGTLISGFQ
-330 AIKTEISDTGGKI
+330 AIKTEISTTGGNI
-343 ITALNSNGNLLRL
+343 ITALDKNGNLLRL

-370 TQTDK
+370 TQTNK
-375 LAQAINDQTAS
+375 LAKAINDQTAS
-386 LSSRFE
+386 LSSRFK
-392 ALTTALSTGLADIKV
+392 ALTIALSTGLVGIML

-420 IHTQASLGTL
+420 TNTQASLGTL
-430 NTTILNGFKKL
+430 NTTILNGFNKL
-441 NETVDNKGKKI
+441 NETVDDKGNKI
-452 VTAIGTQTAA
+452 VTAIGTQTDA
-462 IGTQTEAIKKQGELL
+462 IGTQTEAIKKQGKLL
-477 RMTITTSGKLIAAE
+477 RMTITKSGKLIAAE
-491 IVGSINTLNF
+491 IVGSIDTLNAT
-501 ILASQNVLLSSKLDA
+501 LASQNTLLESKLNA
-516 INTTIF
+516 INTAIS
-522 SGLAKVTAQESN
+522 SGLAKVTAEERR
-534 INKTLD
+534 IGRTL
-540 LRLTAIDTQLKGTN
+540 LFGLTAINIQLQGTN
-554 TELQNANAQ
+554 TELQNTNAQ

-570 LKTLN
+570 LKKLN
-575 GNLVS
+575 KNLVS
-580 GFTTVENS
+580 GFKTVANS
-588 INKMSGELS
+588 INNMSGELS
-597 VKLADNKTAIVNM
+597 VKLADNTTAIVNM
-610 EGSMKDNLK
+610 EGSMKNNLK

-628 GGDIVTAIDKNGVVV
+628 GGDIVTAIGKNGEVVV
-643 AAAIDNNGKVISEA
+643 AAIDKNGDVISTA
-657 ITTQGGEI
+657 IG
-665 KGAINNNTEQIGLKI
+665 
-680 VGVVDAIT
+680 GVVDAIT

-695 QAIKDGTASV
+695 KAITDGTASV
-705 VASNGE
+705 VASNGK
-711 LKTAIEKAIKSLE
+711 LKTAIEDAIKSLE

-747 YKNPGDNSSI
+747 YKIPGDNSSI
-757 YVDPRLWAAIQYTD
+757 YVDPRLWEAIQYTD

-779 LTVAE
+779 LAVAE
-784 EPSLTYS
+784 EPSLYYS
-791 AAYAIRNNEL
+791 AAYAIRDNEL
-801 ENVATMVWA
+801 ENVSTMITF
-810 EKIGKGSATLAAGTL
+810 EKTGNGPATLAAGTL

-843 SSITYR
+843 PYITYR
-849 FTSRSTSFDRKI
+849 RFTSSDKKI
-861 VKINY
+861 VRINY
-866 IDSEGKLAITPNSM
+866 IDSNGKLAMNSY
-880 DVTKTFKTYNNGIIT
+880 DTEVTKTFVTYANGIIT

-906 NGTVTSIPEYTWP
+906 NATVTSIPEYTWP

>member
-56 FDALNQLLKSNMVDI
+56 FDALNQLLKGNMVDI

-209 TNGFKLLKEQISTT
+209 TDGFKLLKEQISTT

-271 DKRIE
+271 DKRIK

-290 ISVDKNT
+290 VSVDKNT

-315 VSLGKIDGTLISGFQ
+315 MSLGKIDGTLISGFQ
-330 AIKTEISDTGGKI
+330 AIKTEISTTGGNI
-343 ITALNSNGNLLRL
+343 ITALDKNGNLLRL

-370 TQTDK
+370 TQTNK
-375 LAQAINDQTAS
+375 LAKAINDQTAS
-386 LSSRFE
+386 LSSRFK
-392 ALTTALSTGLADIKV
+392 ALTFALSTGLVGIMV
-407 EIDKNT
+407 EINKNT

-420 IHTQASLGTL
+420 THTQASLGTL
-430 NTTILNGFKKL
+430 NTTILNGFNKL
-441 NETVDNKGKKI
+441 NETVDDKGNKI
-452 VTAIGTQTAA
+452 VTAIGTQTDA
-462 IGTQTEAIKKQGELL
+462 IGTQTEAIKKQGKLL
-477 RMTITTSGKLIAAE
+477 RMTITKSGKLIAAE
-491 IVGSINTLNF
+491 IVGSIDTLNAT
-501 ILASQNVLLSSKLDA
+501 LASQNTLLESKLDA
-516 INTTIF
+516 INTAIS
-522 SGLAKVTAQESN
+522 SGLAKVTAQERR
-534 INKTLD
+534 INRTLD
-540 LRLTAIDTQLKGTN
+540 LRLTAIDTQLQGTN
-554 TELQNANAQ
+554 TELHNANAQ

-570 LKTLN
+570 LKKLN
-575 GNLVS
+575 KNLVS
-580 GFTTVENS
+580 GFKTVGNS

-597 VKLADNKTAIVNM
+597 VKLADNTTAIVNM

-628 GGDIVTAIDKNGVVV
+628 GGDIVTAIDKNGKVV
-643 AAAIDNNGKVISEA
+643 AAAIDKNGNVISTA
-657 ITTQGGEI
+657 I
-665 KGAINNNTEQIGLKI
+665 A
-680 VGVVDAIT
+680 GVVDAIT

-695 QAIKDGTASV
+695 KAIKDGTASV

-729 NAKTQ
+729 NAKEQ
-734 IDLLKKML
+734 IELLKKML

-747 YKNPGDNSSI
+747 YKNPDDNSSI
-757 YVDPRLWAAIQYTD
+757 YVDPSLWTVIYHSD
-771 LGGVIANM
+771 LRNVIAKM
-779 LTVAE
+779 LTGAE

-791 AAYAIRNNEL
+791 AAYAIRDNEL
-801 ENVATMVWA
+801 ENVSTEIWA
-810 EKIGKGSATLAAGTL
+810 EKIENGPATLAAGTL

-831 NGKQVIRVTKVI
+831 NGKQVIRMTKVI
-843 SSITYR
+843 PYITYR
-849 FTSRSTSFDRKI
+849 FTSSDKKI
-861 VKINY
+861 VRINY
-866 IDSEGKLAITPNSM
+866 IDSEGKLAINSY
-880 DVTKTFKTYNNGIIT
+880 DKEVIHTFYTYENGIIT

-906 NGTVTSIPEYTWP
+906 NATVTSIPEYTWP

>member
-56 FDALNQLLKSNMVDI
+56 FDALNQLLKGNMVDI

-209 TNGFKLLKEQISTT
+209 TDGFKLLKEQISTT

-271 DKRIE
+271 DKRIK

-290 ISVDKNT
+290 VSVDKNT

-306 TQASLNGIN
+306 TQVSLNGIN
-315 VSLGKIDGTLISGFQ
+315 MSLGKIDGTLISGFQ
-330 AIKTEISDTGGKI
+330 AIKTEISTTGGNI
-343 ITALNSNGNLLRL
+343 ITALDKNGNLLRL

-370 TQTDK
+370 AQTDK
-375 LAQAINDQTAS
+375 LAKAINDQTAS

-420 IHTQASLGTL
+420 TNTQASLGTL
-430 NTTILNGFKKL
+430 NTTILNGFNKL
-441 NETVDNKGKKI
+441 NETVDDKGNKI
-452 VTAIGTQTAA
+452 VTAIGTQTDA
-462 IGTQTEAIKKQGELL
+462 IGTQTEAIKKQGKLL
-477 RMTITTSGKLIAAE
+477 RMTITKSGKLIATE
-491 IVGSINTLNF
+491 IVGSINTLNAT
-501 ILASQNVLLSSKLDA
+501 LASQNALLESKLDA
-516 INTTIF
+516 INTAIS
-522 SGLAKVTAQESN
+522 SGLAKVTAEERR
-534 INKTLD
+534 IGRTL
-540 LRLTAIDTQLKGTN
+540 LFGLTAINIQLKGTN

-570 LKTLN
+570 LKDLN
-575 GNLVS
+575 KNLVS
-580 GFTTVENS
+580 GFKTVGNS

-597 VKLADNKTAIVNM
+597 VKLADNTNAIVNM
-610 EGSMKDNLK
+610 EGSMKNNLK

-628 GGDIVTAIDKNGVVV
+628 GGDIVTAIDKNGKVV
-643 AAAIDNNGKVISEA
+643 AAAIDKNGNVISTA
-657 ITTQGGEI
+657 
-665 KGAINNNTEQIGLKI
+665 I
-680 VGVVDAIT
+680 VGVVDAIK

-695 QAIKDGTASV
+695 KAITDGTASV

-724 NKQDA
+724 DKQDA

-734 IDLLKKML
+734 IELLKKML

-747 YKNPGDNSSI
+747 YKNPDDNSSI
-757 YVDPRLWAAIQYTD
+757 YVDPRLWQVIQNTD
-771 LGGVIANM
+771 LHNVIAKM
-779 LTVAE
+779 LTLAE

-791 AAYAIRNNEL
+791 AAYAVRDNEL
-801 ENVATMVWA
+801 ENVSTMVWA
-810 EKIGKGSATLAAGTL
+810 EKIGNGPATLAAGTL

-843 SSITYR
+843 PYITYR
-849 FTSRSTSFDRKI
+849 FTSFDKNIKRI
-861 VKINY
+861 Y
-866 IDSEGKLAITPNSM
+866 FIDSRGKAVVTSDSK
-880 DVTKTFKTYNNGIIT
+880 DVRMTFITYNDGIIT

-906 NGTVTSIPEYTWP
+906 NATVTSIPEYTWP

>member
-209 TNGFKLLKEQISTT
+209 TDGFKLLKEQISTT

-271 DKRIE
+271 DKRIK

-290 ISVDKNT
+290 VSVDKNT

-306 TQASLNGIN
+306 TQVSLNGIN
-315 VSLGKIDGTLISGFQ
+315 MSLGKIDGTLISGFQ
-330 AIKTEISDTGGKI
+330 AIKTEISTTGGNI
-343 ITALNSNGNLLRL
+343 ITALDKNGNLLRL

-375 LAQAINDQTAS
+375 LAKAINDQTAS

-420 IHTQASLGTL
+420 TNTQASLGTL
-430 NTTILNGFKKL
+430 NTTILNGFNKL
-441 NETVDNKGKKI
+441 NETVDDKGNKI
-452 VTAIGTQTAA
+452 VTAIGTQTDA
-462 IGTQTEAIKKQGELL
+462 IGTQTEAIKKQGKLL
-477 RMTITTSGKLIAAE
+477 RMTITKSGKLIATE
-491 IVGSINTLNF
+491 IVGSINTLNAT
-501 ILASQNVLLSSKLDA
+501 LASQNALLESKLDA
-516 INTTIF
+516 INTAIS
-522 SGLAKVTAQESN
+522 SGLAKVTAEERR
-534 INKTLD
+534 IGRTL
-540 LRLTAIDTQLKGTN
+540 LFGLTAINIQLKGTN

-570 LKTLN
+570 LKDLN
-575 GNLVS
+575 KNLVS
-580 GFTTVENS
+580 GFKTVGNS

-597 VKLADNKTAIVNM
+597 VKLADNTTAIVNM

-628 GGDIVTAIDKNGVVV
+628 GGDIVTAIDKNGKVVV
-643 AAAIDNNGKVISEA
+643 AAIDKNGNVISTA
-657 ITTQGGEI
+657 I
-665 KGAINNNTEQIGLKI
+665 A
-680 VGVVDAIT
+680 GVVDAIT

-695 QAIKDGTASV
+695 KAIKDGTASV

-729 NAKTQ
+729 NAKEQ
-734 IDLLKKML
+734 IELLKKML

-747 YKNPGDNSSI
+747 YKNPDDKSSI
-757 YVDPRLWAAIQYTD
+757 YVDPRLWDVIYYGD
-771 LGGVIANM
+771 LREVIAKM

-791 AAYAIRNNEL
+791 AAYAARDNEL
-801 ENVATMVWA
+801 DNVSTEIWA
-810 EKIGKGSATLAAGTL
+810 EKIGNGSATLAAGTL

-843 SSITYR
+843 PYITYR
-849 FTSRSTSFDRKI
+849 FTSSDKKI
-861 VKINY
+861 VRINY
-866 IDSEGKLAITPNSM
+866 IDSNGKLAMNFYDTE
-880 DVTKTFKTYNNGIIT
+880 VTKTFTTYANGIIT

-906 NGTVTSIPEYTWP
+906 NATVTSIPEYTWP

>member
-271 DKRIE
+271 DKRIK

-290 ISVDKNT
+290 VSVDKNT

-306 TQASLNGIN
+306 TQVSLNGIN
-315 VSLGKIDGTLISGFQ
+315 MSLGKIDGTLISGFQ
-330 AIKTEISDTGGKI
+330 AIKTEISTTGGNI
-343 ITALNSNGNLLRL
+343 ITALDKNGNLLRL

-370 TQTDK
+370 TQTNK
-375 LAQAINDQTAS
+375 LAKAINDQTAS
-386 LSSRFE
+386 LSSRFK
-392 ALTTALSTGLADIKV
+392 ALTIALSTGLVGIML

-420 IHTQASLGTL
+420 TNTQASLGTL
-430 NTTILNGFKKL
+430 NTTILNGFNKL
-441 NETVDNKGKKI
+441 NETVDDKGNKI
-452 VTAIGTQTAA
+452 VTAIGTQTDA
-462 IGTQTEAIKKQGELL
+462 IGTQTEAIKKQGKLL
-477 RMTITTSGKLIAAE
+477 RMTITKSGKLIAAE
-491 IVGSINTLNF
+491 IVGSIDTLNAT
-501 ILASQNVLLSSKLDA
+501 LASQNTLLESKLNA
-516 INTTIF
+516 INTAIS
-522 SGLAKVTAQESN
+522 SGLAKVTAEERR
-534 INKTLD
+534 IGRTL
-540 LRLTAIDTQLKGTN
+540 LFGLTAINIQLQGTN
-554 TELQNANAQ
+554 TELQNTNAQ

-570 LKTLN
+570 LKKLN
-575 GNLVS
+575 KNLVS
-580 GFTTVENS
+580 GFKTVANS
-588 INKMSGELS
+588 INNMSGELS
-597 VKLADNKTAIVNM
+597 VKLADNTTAIVNM
-610 EGSMKDNLK
+610 EGSMKNNLK

-628 GGDIVTAIDKNGVVV
+628 GGDIVTAIGKNGEVVV
-643 AAAIDNNGKVISEA
+643 AAIDKNGDVISTA
-657 ITTQGGEI
+657 IG
-665 KGAINNNTEQIGLKI
+665 
-680 VGVVDAIT
+680 GVVDAIT

-695 QAIKDGTASV
+695 KAITDGTASV
-705 VASNGE
+705 VASNGK
-711 LKTAIEKAIKSLE
+711 LKTAIEDAIKSLE

-747 YKNPGDNSSI
+747 YKNPDDNSSI
-757 YVDPRLWAAIQYTD
+757 YVDPRLWDVIYHSD
-771 LGGVIANM
+771 LREVIAKM

-791 AAYAIRNNEL
+791 AAYAIRDNEL
-801 ENVATMVWA
+801 ENVSTMVWA
-810 EKIGKGSATLAAGTL
+810 EKTGNGPATLAAGTL

-843 SSITYR
+843 PYIKYR
-849 FTSRSTSFDRKI
+849 FTSSDKKI
-861 VKINY
+861 VWINY
-866 IDSEGKLAITPNSM
+866 IDSNGKLRVTSDSKDVSM
-880 DVTKTFKTYNNGIIT
+880 TFATYANGIIT
-895 SLVKCNIYLEP
+895 SVVKCNIYLEP
-906 NGTVTSIPEYTWP
+906 NATVTSIPEYTWP

>member
-56 FDALNQLLKSNMVDI
+56 FDALNQLLKGNMVDI

-209 TNGFKLLKEQISTT
+209 TDGFKLLKEQISTT

-271 DKRIE
+271 DKRIK

-290 ISVDKNT
+290 VSVDKNT
-297 GAITLLDKN
+297 GAITLLDTN
-306 TQASLNGIN
+306 TQVSLNGIN
-315 VSLGKIDGTLISGFQ
+315 MSLGKIDGTLISGFQ
-330 AIKTEISDTGGKI
+330 AIKTEISTTGGNI
-343 ITALNSNGNLLRL
+343 ITALDKNGNLLRL

-375 LAQAINDQTAS
+375 LAKAINDQTAS

-420 IHTQASLGTL
+420 TNTQASLGTL
-430 NTTILNGFKKL
+430 NTTILNGFNKL
-441 NETVDNKGKKI
+441 NETVDDKGNKI
-452 VTAIGTQTAA
+452 VTAIGTQTDA
-462 IGTQTEAIKKQGELL
+462 IGTQTEAIKKQGKLL
-477 RMTITTSGKLIAAE
+477 RMTITKSGKLIAAE
-491 IVGSINTLNF
+491 IVGSIDTLNAT
-501 ILASQNVLLSSKLDA
+501 LESQNALLESKLEA
-516 INTTIF
+516 INTAIS
-522 SGLAKVTAQESN
+522 SGLAKVTAQERR
-534 INKTLD
+534 INRTLD
-540 LRLTAIDTQLKGTN
+540 LRLTAIDTQLQGTN

-563 LKTLNTT
+563 LNTLNTT
-570 LKTLN
+570 LKKLN
-575 GNLVS
+575 KNLVS
-580 GFTTVENS
+580 GFKTVANS

-597 VKLADNKTAIVNM
+597 VKLADNTTAIVNM
-610 EGSMKDNLK
+610 EGSMKNNLK

-628 GGDIVTAIDKNGVVV
+628 GGDIVTAIDKNGKVV
-643 AAAIDNNGKVISEA
+643 ATAIDKNGNVISTA
-657 ITTQGGEI
+657 IG
-665 KGAINNNTEQIGLKI
+665 
-680 VGVVDAIT
+680 GVVDAIT

-695 QAIKDGTASV
+695 KAITDGTASV

-724 NKQDA
+724 SKQDA
-729 NAKTQ
+729 NAKMQ
-734 IDLLKKML
+734 IELLKKML

-747 YKNPGDNSSI
+747 YKNPDDNSSI
-757 YVDPRLWAAIQYTD
+757 YVDPRLWEAIKYTD
-771 LGGVIANM
+771 LHNVIYNM

-791 AAYAIRNNEL
+791 AEYAIRDNEL
-801 ENVATMVWA
+801 ANVSTEIWA
-810 EKIGKGSATLAAGTL
+810 EKTGIGPATLLAAGTL

-831 NGKQVIRVTKVI
+831 NGKQVIRVAKVI
-843 SSITYR
+843 PYITYR
-849 FTSRSTSFDRKI
+849 FTSFDKKI
-861 VKINY
+861 VRINY
-866 IDSEGKLAITPNSM
+866 IDSEGKLAMTPYSK
-880 DVTKTFKTYNNGIIT
+880 DVTNTFYTYDNGIIT

-906 NGTVTSIPEYTWP
+906 NATVTSIPEYTWP

>member
-56 FDALNQLLKSNMVDI
+56 FDALNQLLKGNMVDI

-209 TNGFKLLKEQISTT
+209 TDGFKLLKEQISTT

-271 DKRIE
+271 DKRIK

-290 ISVDKNT
+290 VSVDKNT
-297 GAITLLDKN
+297 GAITLLDTN
-306 TQASLNGIN
+306 TQVSLNGIN
-315 VSLGKIDGTLISGFQ
+315 MSLGKIDGTLISGFQ
-330 AIKTEISDTGGKI
+330 AIKTEISTTGGNI
-343 ITALNSNGNLLRL
+343 ITALDKNGNLLRL

-370 TQTDK
+370 TQTNK
-375 LAQAINDQTAS
+375 LAKAINDQTAS
-386 LSSRFE
+386 LSSRFK
-392 ALTTALSTGLADIKV
+392 ALTFALSTGLVGIML

-420 IHTQASLGTL
+420 THTQASLGTL
-430 NTTILNGFKKL
+430 NTTILNGFNKL
-441 NETVDNKGKKI
+441 NETVDDKGNKI
-452 VTAIGTQTAA
+452 VTAIGTQTDA
-462 IGTQTEAIKKQGELL
+462 IGTQTEAIKKQGKLL
-477 RMTITTSGKLIAAE
+477 RMTITKSGKLIATE
-491 IVGSINTLNF
+491 IVGSINTLNAT
-501 ILASQNVLLSSKLDA
+501 LESQNTLLESKLNA
-516 INTTIF
+516 INTAIS
-522 SGLAKVTAQESN
+522 SGLAKVTAQERR
-534 INKTLD
+534 INRTLD
-540 LRLTAIDTQLKGTN
+540 LRLTAIDTQLQGTN
-554 TELQNANAQ
+554 TELQNTNAQ
-563 LKTLNTT
+563 LKTLNAT
-570 LKTLN
+570 LKKLN
-575 GNLVS
+575 KNLVS
-580 GFTTVENS
+580 GFKTVANS

-597 VKLADNKTAIVNM
+597 VKLADNTTAIVNM
-610 EGSMKDNLK
+610 EGSMKNNLK

-628 GGDIVTAIDKNGVVV
+628 GGDIVTAIGKNGEVVV
-643 AAAIDNNGKVISEA
+643 AAIDKNGNVISTA
-657 ITTQGGEI
+657 IG
-665 KGAINNNTEQIGLKI
+665 
-680 VGVVDAIT
+680 GVVDAIT

-695 QAIKDGTASV
+695 KAITDGTASV

-742 ADNGI
+742 ADSGI
-747 YKNPGDNSSI
+747 YKNPDDNSSI
-757 YVDPRLWAAIQYTD
+757 YVDPRLWDVIYHTN
-771 LGGVIANM
+771 LRNVIANM
-779 LTVAE
+779 LTGAE
-784 EPSLTYS
+784 EPSLYYS
-791 AAYAIRNNEL
+791 AAYAIRDNEL
-801 ENVATMVWA
+801 ENVSTMITF
-810 EKIGKGSATLAAGTL
+810 EKIGNGPATLAAGTL

-843 SSITYR
+843 PYIAYR
-849 FTSRSTSFDRKI
+849 FISSDKKI
-861 VKINY
+861 VRINY
-866 IDSEGKLAITPNSM
+866 IDSNGKLAMEPYDM
-880 DVTKTFKTYNNGIIT
+880 EVTKTFYTYANGIIT
-895 SLVKCNIYLEP
+895 PVVKCNIYLEP
-906 NGTVTSIPEYTWP
+906 NATVTSMPEYTWP

>member
-56 FDALNQLLKSNMVDI
+56 FDALNQLLKGNMVDI

-209 TNGFKLLKEQISTT
+209 TDGFKLLKEQISTT

-271 DKRIE
+271 DKRIK

-290 ISVDKNT
+290 VSVDKNT
-297 GAITLLDKN
+297 GAITLLDTN
-306 TQASLNGIN
+306 TQVSLNGIN
-315 VSLGKIDGTLISGFQ
+315 MSLGKIDGTLISGFQ
-330 AIKTEISDTGGKI
+330 AIKTEISTTGGNI
-343 ITALNSNGNLLRL
+343 ITALDKNGNLLRL

-370 TQTDK
+370 TQTNK
-375 LAQAINDQTAS
+375 LAKAINDQTAS
-386 LSSRFE
+386 LSSRFK
-392 ALTTALSTGLADIKV
+392 ALTLALSTGLVGIMV
-407 EIDKNT
+407 EINKNT

-420 IHTQASLGTL
+420 THTQASLGTL
-430 NTTILNGFKKL
+430 NTTILNGFNKL
-441 NETVDNKGKKI
+441 NETVDDKGNKI
-452 VTAIGTQTAA
+452 VTAIGTQTDA
-462 IGTQTEAIKKQGELL
+462 IGTQTEAIKKQGKLL
-477 RMTITTSGKLIAAE
+477 RMTITKSGKLIAAE
-491 IVGSINTLNF
+491 IVGSIDTLNAT
-501 ILASQNVLLSSKLDA
+501 LESQNALLESKLDA
-516 INTTIF
+516 INTAIS
-522 SGLAKVTAQESN
+522 SGLAKVTAQERR
-534 INKTLD
+534 INRTLD
-540 LRLTAIDTQLKGTN
+540 LRLTAIDTQLQGTN
-554 TELQNANAQ
+554 TELQNANVQ

-570 LKTLN
+570 LKKLN
-575 GNLVS
+575 KNLVS
-580 GFTTVENS
+580 GFKTVANS

-597 VKLADNKTAIVNM
+597 VKLADNTTAIVNM

-628 GGDIVTAIDKNGVVV
+628 GGDIVTAIGKNGEVVATAIDKNG
-643 AAAIDNNGKVISEA
+643 NVISTA
-657 ITTQGGEI
+657 IG
-665 KGAINNNTEQIGLKI
+665 
-680 VGVVDAIT
+680 GVVDAIT

-695 QAIKDGTASV
+695 KAITDGTASV
-705 VASNGE
+705 VASNGK
-711 LKTAIEKAIKSLE
+711 LKTAIEDAIKSLE

-747 YKNPGDNSSI
+747 YKIPGDNSSI
-757 YVDPRLWAAIQYTD
+757 YVDPRLWEAIQYTD

-791 AAYAIRNNEL
+791 AVYAIRDNEW
-801 ENVATMVWA
+801 ENASTMVWA
-810 EKIGKGSATLAAGTL
+810 EKTGNGPATLAAGTL

-843 SSITYR
+843 PYVTYR
-849 FTSRSTSFDRKI
+849 FTSFDRKI
-861 VKINY
+861 KSIFY
-866 IDSEGKLAITPNSM
+866 IDSDGKLMKMTSAM
-880 DVTKTFKTYNNGIIT
+880 DVTMTFRTYNNGIIT
-895 SLVKCNIYLEP
+895 SPVKCNIYLEP
-906 NGTVTSIPEYTWP
+906 NATVTIMPQYTWP

>member
-56 FDALNQLLKSNMVDI
+56 FDALNQLLKGNMVDI

-209 TNGFKLLKEQISTT
+209 TDGFKLLKEQISTT

-271 DKRIE
+271 GKRIE

-290 ISVDKNT
+290 VSVDKNT
-297 GAITLLDKN
+297 GAITLLDTN
-306 TQASLNGIN
+306 TQVSLNGIN
-315 VSLGKIDGTLISGFQ
+315 MSLGKIDGTLISGFQ
-330 AIKTEISDTGGKI
+330 AIKTEISTTGGNI
-343 ITALNSNGNLLRL
+343 ITALDKNGNLLRL

-375 LAQAINDQTAS
+375 LAKAINDQTAS

-392 ALTTALSTGLADIKV
+392 ALTTALTTGLADIKV

-420 IHTQASLGTL
+420 TNTQASLGTL
-430 NTTILNGFKKL
+430 NTTILNGFNKL
-441 NETVDNKGKKI
+441 NETVDDKGNKI
-452 VTAIGTQTAA
+452 VTAIGTQTDA
-462 IGTQTEAIKKQGELL
+462 IGTQTEAIKKQGKLL
-477 RMTITTSGKLIAAE
+477 RMTITKSGKLIATE
-491 IVGSINTLNF
+491 IVGSINTLNAT
-501 ILASQNVLLSSKLDA
+501 LASQNALLESKLDA
-516 INTTIF
+516 INTAIS
-522 SGLAKVTAQESN
+522 SGLAKVTAEERR
-534 INKTLD
+534 IGRTL
-540 LRLTAIDTQLKGTN
+540 LFGLTAINIQLKGTN

-570 LKTLN
+570 LKDLN
-575 GNLVS
+575 KNLVS
-580 GFTTVENS
+580 GFKTVGNS

-597 VKLADNKTAIVNM
+597 VKLADNTNAIVNM

-628 GGDIVTAIDKNGVVV
+628 GGDIVTAIDKNGKVVV
-643 AAAIDNNGKVISEA
+643 AAIDKNGNVISTA
-657 ITTQGGEI
+657 IG
-665 KGAINNNTEQIGLKI
+665 
-680 VGVVDAIT
+680 GVVDAIT

-695 QAIKDGTASV
+695 KAIKDGTASV

-734 IDLLKKML
+734 IELLKKML

-747 YKNPGDNSSI
+747 YKNPDDNSSI
-757 YVDPRLWAAIQYTD
+757 YVDPSLWQVIQNTD
-771 LGGVIANM
+771 LHNVIAKM
-779 LTVAE
+779 LTLAE

-791 AAYAIRNNEL
+791 AAYAVRDNEW
-801 ENVATMVWA
+801 ENVSTMVWA
-810 EKIGKGSATLAAGTL
+810 EKIENGPATLAAGTL

-843 SSITYR
+843 SYIRYR
-849 FTSRSTSFDRKI
+849 FISFDKNIER
-861 VKINY
+861 INY
-866 IDSEGKLAITPNSM
+866 IDSRGKLGATASSTSVSM
-880 DVTKTFKTYNNGIIT
+880 PFYTYVNGIIT

-906 NGTVTSIPEYTWP
+906 NATVTSIPEYTWP

>member
-209 TNGFKLLKEQISTT
+209 TDGFKLLKEQISTT

-271 DKRIE
+271 DKRIK

-290 ISVDKNT
+290 VSVDKNT
-297 GAITLLDKN
+297 GAITLLDTN
-306 TQASLNGIN
+306 TQVSLNGIN
-315 VSLGKIDGTLISGFQ
+315 MSLGKIDGTLISGFQ
-330 AIKTEISDTGGKI
+330 AIKTEISTTGGNI
-343 ITALNSNGNLLRL
+343 ITALDKNGNLLRL

-375 LAQAINDQTAS
+375 LAKAINDQTAS

-420 IHTQASLGTL
+420 TNTQASLGTL
-430 NTTILNGFKKL
+430 NTTILNGFNKL
-441 NETVDNKGKKI
+441 NETVDDKGNKI
-452 VTAIGTQTAA
+452 VTAIGTQTDA
-462 IGTQTEAIKKQGELL
+462 IGTQTEAIKKQGKLL
-477 RMTITTSGKLIAAE
+477 RMTITKSGKLIATE
-491 IVGSINTLNF
+491 IVGSINTLNAT
-501 ILASQNVLLSSKLDA
+501 LASQNALLESKLDA
-516 INTTIF
+516 INTAIS
-522 SGLAKVTAQESN
+522 SGLAKVTAEERR
-534 INKTLD
+534 IGRTL
-540 LRLTAIDTQLKGTN
+540 LFGLTAINIQLKGTN

-570 LKTLN
+570 LKDLN
-575 GNLVS
+575 KNLVS
-580 GFTTVENS
+580 GFKTVGNS

-597 VKLADNKTAIVNM
+597 VKLADNTTAIVNM
-610 EGSMKDNLK
+610 EGSMKNNLK

-628 GGDIVTAIDKNGVVV
+628 GGDIVTAIDKNGKVVV
-643 AAAIDNNGKVISEA
+643 AAIDKNGNVISTA
-657 ITTQGGEI
+657 V
-665 KGAINNNTEQIGLKI
+665 A
-680 VGVVDAIT
+680 GVVDAIT

-695 QAIKDGTASV
+695 KAIKDGTASV

-747 YKNPGDNSSI
+747 YKNPDDNSSI
-757 YVDPRLWAAIQYTD
+757 YVDPRLWNVIYYGD
-771 LGGVIANM
+771 LREVIAKM

-791 AAYAIRNNEL
+791 AAYAIRDNEL
-801 ENVATMVWA
+801 ANVSTMVWA
-810 EKIGKGSATLAAGTL
+810 EKTGNGSATLAAGTL

-843 SSITYR
+843 PYITYR
-849 FTSRSTSFDRKI
+849 FTSFDRKI
-861 VKINY
+861 KSIYY
-866 IDSEGKLAITPNSM
+866 IDSNGKLMAMTSAM
-880 DVTKTFKTYNNGIIT
+880 DVRMTFKTYNDGIIT
-895 SLVKCNIYLEP
+895 SVVKCNIYLEP
-906 NGTVTSIPEYTWP
+906 NATVTSIPEYTWP

>member
-209 TNGFKLLKEQISTT
+209 TDGFKLLKEQISTT

-271 DKRIE
+271 DKRIK

-290 ISVDKNT
+290 VSVDKNT
-297 GAITLLDKN
+297 GAITLLDTN
-306 TQASLNGIN
+306 TQVSLNGIN
-315 VSLGKIDGTLISGFQ
+315 MSLGKIDGTLISGFQ
-330 AIKTEISDTGGKI
+330 AIKTEISTTGGNI
-343 ITALNSNGNLLRL
+343 ITALDKNGNLLRL

-370 TQTDK
+370 TQTNK
-375 LAQAINDQTAS
+375 LAKAINDQTAS
-386 LSSRFE
+386 LSSRFK
-392 ALTTALSTGLADIKV
+392 ALTIALSTGLVGIML

-420 IHTQASLGTL
+420 TNTQASLGTL
-430 NTTILNGFKKL
+430 NTTILNGFNKL
-441 NETVDNKGKKI
+441 NETVDDKGNKI
-452 VTAIGTQTAA
+452 VTAIGTQTDA
-462 IGTQTEAIKKQGELL
+462 IGTQTEAIKKQGKLL
-477 RMTITTSGKLIAAE
+477 RMTITKSGKLIAAE
-491 IVGSINTLNF
+491 IVGSIDTLNAT
-501 ILASQNVLLSSKLDA
+501 LASQNTLLESKLNA
-516 INTTIF
+516 INTAIS
-522 SGLAKVTAQESN
+522 SGLAKVTAEERR
-534 INKTLD
+534 IGRTL
-540 LRLTAIDTQLKGTN
+540 LFGLTAINIQLQGTN
-554 TELQNANAQ
+554 TELQNTNAQ

-570 LKTLN
+570 LKKLN
-575 GNLVS
+575 KNLVS
-580 GFTTVENS
+580 GFKTVANS
-588 INKMSGELS
+588 INNMSGELS
-597 VKLADNKTAIVNM
+597 VKLADNTTAIVNM
-610 EGSMKDNLK
+610 EGSMKNNLK

-628 GGDIVTAIDKNGVVV
+628 GGDIVTAIGKNGEVVV
-643 AAAIDNNGKVISEA
+643 AAIDKNGDVISTA
-657 ITTQGGEI
+657 IG
-665 KGAINNNTEQIGLKI
+665 
-680 VGVVDAIT
+680 GVVDAIT

-695 QAIKDGTASV
+695 KAITDGTASV
-705 VASNGE
+705 VASNGK
-711 LKTAIEKAIKSLE
+711 LKTAIEDAIKSLE

-747 YKNPGDNSSI
+747 YKIPGDNSSI
-757 YVDPRLWAAIQYTD
+757 YVDPRLWEAIQYTD

-779 LTVAE
+779 LAVAE
-784 EPSLTYS
+784 EPSLYYS
-791 AAYAIRNNEL
+791 AAYAIRDNEL
-801 ENVATMVWA
+801 ENVSTMITF
-810 EKIGKGSATLAAGTL
+810 EKTGNGPATLAAGTL

-843 SSITYR
+843 PYIKYR
-849 FTSRSTSFDRKI
+849 FTSSDKKI
-861 VKINY
+861 VWINY
-866 IDSEGKLAITPNSM
+866 IDSNGKLRVTSDSKDVSM
-880 DVTKTFKTYNNGIIT
+880 TFATYANGIIT
-895 SLVKCNIYLEP
+895 SVVKCNIYLEP
-906 NGTVTSIPEYTWP
+906 NATVTSIPEYTWP

>member
-209 TNGFKLLKEQISTT
+209 TDGFKLLKEQISTT

-271 DKRIE
+271 DKRIK

-290 ISVDKNT
+290 VSVDKNT
-297 GAITLLDKN
+297 GAITLLDTN
-306 TQASLNGIN
+306 TQVSLNGIN
-315 VSLGKIDGTLISGFQ
+315 MSLGKIDGTLISGFQ
-330 AIKTEISDTGGKI
+330 AIKTEISTTGGNI
-343 ITALNSNGNLLRL
+343 ITALDKNGNLLRL

-370 TQTDK
+370 TQTNK
-375 LAQAINDQTAS
+375 LAKAINDQTAS
-386 LSSRFE
+386 LSSRFK
-392 ALTTALSTGLADIKV
+392 ALTIALSTGLVGIML

-420 IHTQASLGTL
+420 TNTQASLGTL
-430 NTTILNGFKKL
+430 NTTILNGFNKL
-441 NETVDNKGKKI
+441 NETVDDKGNKI
-452 VTAIGTQTAA
+452 VTAIGTQTDA
-462 IGTQTEAIKKQGELL
+462 IGTQTEAIKKQGKLL
-477 RMTITTSGKLIAAE
+477 RMTITKSGKLIAAE
-491 IVGSINTLNF
+491 IVGSIDTLNAT
-501 ILASQNVLLSSKLDA
+501 LASQNTLLESKLNA
-516 INTTIF
+516 INTAIS
-522 SGLAKVTAQESN
+522 SGLAKVTAEERR
-534 INKTLD
+534 IGRTL
-540 LRLTAIDTQLKGTN
+540 LFGLTAINIQLQGTN
-554 TELQNANAQ
+554 TELQNTNAQ

-570 LKTLN
+570 LKKLN
-575 GNLVS
+575 KNLVS
-580 GFTTVENS
+580 GFKTVANS
-588 INKMSGELS
+588 INNMSGELS
-597 VKLADNKTAIVNM
+597 VKLADNTTAIVNM
-610 EGSMKDNLK
+610 EGSMKNNLK

-628 GGDIVTAIDKNGVVV
+628 GGDIVTAIGKNGEVVV
-643 AAAIDNNGKVISEA
+643 AAIDKNGDVISTA
-657 ITTQGGEI
+657 IG
-665 KGAINNNTEQIGLKI
+665 
-680 VGVVDAIT
+680 GVVDAIT

-695 QAIKDGTASV
+695 KAITDGTASV
-705 VASNGE
+705 VASNGK
-711 LKTAIEKAIKSLE
+711 LKTAIEDAIKSLE

-747 YKNPGDNSSI
+747 YKIPGDNSSI
-757 YVDPRLWAAIQYTD
+757 YVDPRLWEAIQYTD

-779 LTVAE
+779 LAVAE
-784 EPSLTYS
+784 EPSLYYS
-791 AAYAIRNNEL
+791 AAYAIRDNEL
-801 ENVATMVWA
+801 ENVSIMITF
-810 EKIGKGSATLAAGTL
+810 EKTGNGPATLAAGTL

-843 SSITYR
+843 PYITYR
-849 FTSRSTSFDRKI
+849 FTSSDKKI
-861 VKINY
+861 VRINY
-866 IDSEGKLAITPNSM
+866 IDSNGKLAMNSY
-880 DVTKTFKTYNNGIIT
+880 DTEVTKTFVTYANGIIT

-906 NGTVTSIPEYTWP
+906 NATVTSIPEYTWP

>member
-56 FDALNQLLKSNMVDI
+56 FDALNQLLKGNMVDI

-138 LLSTSLLNST
+138 LLSTSLLNSA

-209 TNGFKLLKEQISTT
+209 TDGFKLLKEQISTT
-223 GNDVIYALDNNG
+223 GNDVITALDN
-235 NLLRVELG
+235 
-243 KQQEALSA
+243 
-251 TIVGQTTKL
+251 
-260 IAAIN
+260 
-265 DQTSTL
+265 
-271 DKRIE
+271 
-276 ALSTVVETGLKNVV
+276 
-290 ISVDKNT
+290 
-297 GAITLLDKN
+297 
-306 TQASLNGIN
+306 
-315 VSLGKIDGTLISGFQ
+315 
-330 AIKTEISDTGGKI
+330 
-343 ITALNSNGNLLRL
+343 NGNLLRL

-375 LAQAINDQTAS
+375 LVKAINDQTAS

-392 ALTTALSTGLADIKV
+392 ALTTALSTGLANITV

-420 IHTQASLGTL
+420 TNTQASLGTL
-430 NTTILNGFKKL
+430 NTTILNGFNKL
-441 NETVDNKGKKI
+441 NETVDDKGNKI
-452 VTAIGTQTAA
+452 VTAIGTQTDA
-462 IGTQTEAIKKQGELL
+462 IGTQTEAIKKQGKLL
-477 RMTITTSGKLIAAE
+477 RMTITKSGKLIATE
-491 IVGSINTLNF
+491 IVGSINTLNAT
-501 ILASQNVLLSSKLDA
+501 LASQNALLESKLDA
-516 INTTIF
+516 INTAIS
-522 SGLAKVTAQESN
+522 SGLAKVTAEERR
-534 INKTLD
+534 IGRTL
-540 LRLTAIDTQLKGTN
+540 LFGLTAINIQLKGTN

-570 LKTLN
+570 LKDLN
-575 GNLVS
+575 KNLVS
-580 GFTTVENS
+580 GFKTVANS

-597 VKLADNKTAIVNM
+597 VKLADNTNAIVNM

-628 GGDIVTAIDKNGVVV
+628 GGDIVTAIDKNGKVVV
-643 AAAIDNNGKVISEA
+643 AAIDKNGNVISTA
-657 ITTQGGEI
+657 IG
-665 KGAINNNTEQIGLKI
+665 
-680 VGVVDAIT
+680 GVVDAIT

-695 QAIKDGTASV
+695 KAIKDGTASV

-747 YKNPGDNSSI
+747 YKIPGDNSSI
-757 YVDPRLWAAIQYTD
+757 YVDPSLWNVIYYSDD
-771 LGGVIANM
+771 LRNVIAKM

-791 AAYAIRNNEL
+791 AAYAVRDNEL
-801 ENVATMVWA
+801 ENVSTMVWA
-810 EKIGKGSATLAAGTL
+810 EKIENGPATLAAGTL

-843 SSITYR
+843 SYIRYR
-849 FTSRSTSFDRKI
+849 FTSFDKNI
-861 VKINY
+861 VRINY
-866 IDSEGKLAITPNSM
+866 IDSRGKSGATTSSTSVSM
-880 DVTKTFKTYNNGIIT
+880 PFSTYANGIIT

-906 NGTVTSIPEYTWP
+906 NATVTSIPEYTWP

>member
-209 TNGFKLLKEQISTT
+209 TDGFKLLKEQISTT

-306 TQASLNGIN
+306 TQVSLNGIN
-315 VSLGKIDGTLISGFQ
+315 VSLGKIDGTLTSGFQ
-330 AIKTEISDTGGKI
+330 AIRTEISTTGGKI
-343 ITALNSNGNLLRL
+343 ITALDSNGNLLRL
-356 ELDKQQKLLSATIV
+356 ELDKQQNLLSATIV
-370 TQTDK
+370 AQTNK

-420 IHTQASLGTL
+420 TNTQASLGTL
-430 NTTILNGFKKL
+430 NTTILNGFNKL
-441 NETVDNKGKKI
+441 NETVDDKGNKI
-452 VTAIGTQTAA
+452 VTAIGTQTD
-462 IGTQTEAIKKQGELL
+462 AIKKQGELL
-477 RMTITTSGKLIAAE
+477 RMTITKSGNLIAAE

-522 SGLAKVTAQESN
+522 SGLAMVTALESN

-563 LKTLNTT
+563 LTTLNTT

-575 GNLVS
+575 ENLVS
-580 GFTTVENS
+580 GFKTVENS

-597 VKLADNKTAIVNM
+597 VKLADNTTAIVNM

-628 GGDIVTAIDKNGVVV
+628 GGKIVTAIDKNGVVV
-643 AAAIDNNGKVISEA
+643 AAAINKNGKVISKA

-680 VGVVDAIT
+680 VGVVNAIK

-695 QAIKDGTASV
+695 KAIKDGTASV
-705 VASNGE
+705 VASNGK
-711 LKTAIEKAIKSLE
+711 LKTAIENAIKSLE

-757 YVDPRLWAAIQYTD
+757 YVDPRLWEAIQHTD
-771 LGGVIANM
+771 LHNVIDKM

-791 AAYAIRNNEL
+791 AEYAIHDNEL
-801 ENVATMVWA
+801 ANVSTMLRA

-843 SSITYR
+843 PSITYR
-849 FTSRSTSFDRKI
+849 FTSSDRKI
-861 VKINY
+861 REIYY
-866 IDSEGKLAITPNSM
+866 IDSEGKSIKSFFAKEVEM
-880 DVTKTFKTYNNGIIT
+880 AFKTYNNGIIT
-895 SLVKCNIYLEP
+895 SLVKCNIYLQP
-906 NGTVTSIPEYTWP
+906 NWFIGTMPDYTWP

>member
-71 KLAIDSNTGAIKVLS
+71 KLAIDSNTGAIKILS

-209 TNGFKLLKEQISTT
+209 TDGFKLLKEQISTT

-271 DKRIE
+271 DKRIK

-290 ISVDKNT
+290 VSVDKNT

-306 TQASLNGIN
+306 TQVSLNGIN
-315 VSLGKIDGTLISGFQ
+315 MSLGKIDGTLISGFQ
-330 AIKTEISDTGGKI
+330 AIKTEISTTGGNI
-343 ITALNSNGNLLRL
+343 ITALDKNGNLLRL

-370 TQTDK
+370 TQTNK
-375 LAQAINDQTAS
+375 LAKAINDQTAS
-386 LSSRFE
+386 LSSRFK
-392 ALTTALSTGLADIKV
+392 ALTFALSTGLVGIML

-420 IHTQASLGTL
+420 THTQASLGTL
-430 NTTILNGFKKL
+430 NTTILNGFNKL
-441 NETVDNKGKKI
+441 NETVDDKGNKI
-452 VTAIGTQTAA
+452 VTAIGTQTDA
-462 IGTQTEAIKKQGELL
+462 IGTQTEAIKKQGKLL
-477 RMTITTSGKLIAAE
+477 RMTITKSGKLIATE
-491 IVGSINTLNF
+491 IVGSITTLNAT
-501 ILASQNVLLSSKLDA
+501 LESQNALLESKLEA
-516 INTTIF
+516 INTAIS
-522 SGLAKVTAQESN
+522 SGLAKVTAQERR
-534 INKTLD
+534 INRTLD
-540 LRLTAIDTQLKGTN
+540 LRLTAIDTQLQGTN
-554 TELQNANAQ
+554 TELQNTNAQ

-570 LKTLN
+570 LKKLN
-575 GNLVS
+575 KNLVS
-580 GFTTVENS
+580 GFKTVGNS

-597 VKLADNKTAIVNM
+597 VKLADNTTAIVNM

-628 GGDIVTAIDKNGVVV
+628 GGDIVTAIGKNGEVVV
-643 AAAIDNNGKVISEA
+643 AAIDKNGNVISTA
-657 ITTQGGEI
+657 I
-665 KGAINNNTEQIGLKI
+665 A
-680 VGVVDAIT
+680 GVVDAIT

-695 QAIKDGTASV
+695 KAITDGTASV

-711 LKTAIEKAIKSLE
+711 LKTAIVDAIKSLE

-729 NAKTQ
+729 NAKMQ
-734 IDLLKKML
+734 IELLKKML

-747 YKNPGDNSSI
+747 YKNPDDNSSI
-757 YVDPRLWAAIQYTD
+757 YVDPRLWEAIKYGD
-771 LGGVIANM
+771 LREVIDKM

-791 AAYAIRNNEL
+791 AVYAIRDHEW
-801 ENVATMVWA
+801 ENASTMVWA
-810 EKIGKGSATLAAGTL
+810 EKTGNGPATLAAGIL

-843 SSITYR
+843 PYITYR
-849 FTSRSTSFDRKI
+849 FTSFDREIKSI
-861 VKINY
+861 FY
-866 IDSEGKLAITPNSM
+866 IDSNGKLMKMTSAM
-880 DVTKTFKTYNNGIIT
+880 DVIMTFRTYNNGIIT
-895 SLVKCNIYLEP
+895 SPVKCNIYLEP
-906 NGTVTSIPEYTWP
+906 NATVTIMPLYTWP

>member
-56 FDALNQLLKSNMVDI
+56 FDALNQLLKGNMVDI

-209 TNGFKLLKEQISTT
+209 TDGFKLLKEQISTT

-271 DKRIE
+271 GKRIE

-290 ISVDKNT
+290 VSVDKNT
-297 GAITLLDKN
+297 GAITLLDTN
-306 TQASLNGIN
+306 TQVSLNGIN
-315 VSLGKIDGTLISGFQ
+315 MSLGKIDGTLISGFQ
-330 AIKTEISDTGGKI
+330 AIKTEISTTGGNI
-343 ITALNSNGNLLRL
+343 ITALDKNGNLLRL

-370 TQTDK
+370 TQTNK
-375 LAQAINDQTAS
+375 LAKAINDQTAS
-386 LSSRFE
+386 LSSRFK
-392 ALTTALSTGLADIKV
+392 ALTFALSTGLAGIMV
-407 EIDKNT
+407 EINKNT

-420 IHTQASLGTL
+420 THTQASLGTL
-430 NTTILNGFKKL
+430 NTTILNGFNKL
-441 NETVDNKGKKI
+441 NETVDDKGNKI
-452 VTAIGTQTAA
+452 VTAIGTQTDA
-462 IGTQTEAIKKQGELL
+462 IGTQTEAIKKQGKLL
-477 RMTITTSGKLIAAE
+477 RMTITKSGKLIAAQ
-491 IVGSINTLNF
+491 IVGSIETLNAT
-501 ILASQNVLLSSKLDA
+501 LASQNTLLESKLDA
-516 INTTIF
+516 INTAIS
-522 SGLAKVTAQESN
+522 SGLAKVTAQERR
-534 INKTLD
+534 INRTLD
-540 LRLTAIDTQLKGTN
+540 LRLTAIDTQLQGTN

-570 LKTLN
+570 LKKLN
-575 GNLVS
+575 KNLVS
-580 GFTTVENS
+580 GFKTVANS
-588 INKMSGELS
+588 INNMSGELS
-597 VKLADNKTAIVNM
+597 VKLADNTNAIVNM

-628 GGDIVTAIDKNGVVV
+628 GGNIVTAIGKNGEVVVAAIDKNG
-643 AAAIDNNGKVISEA
+643 NVISTA
-657 ITTQGGEI
+657 IG
-665 KGAINNNTEQIGLKI
+665 
-680 VGVVDAIT
+680 GVVDAIT

-695 QAIKDGTASV
+695 KAITDGTASV
-705 VASNGE
+705 VASNGK
-711 LKTAIEKAIKSLE
+711 LKTAIEDAIKSLE

-742 ADNGI
+742 ADSGI
-747 YKNPGDNSSI
+747 YKNPDDNSSI
-757 YVDPRLWAAIQYTD
+757 YVDPRLWDVIYHTN
-771 LGGVIANM
+771 LRNVIANM
-779 LTVAE
+779 LTGAE
-784 EPSLTYS
+784 EPSLYYS
-791 AAYAIRNNEL
+791 AAYAIRDNEL
-801 ENVATMVWA
+801 ENVSTMITF
-810 EKIGKGSATLAAGTL
+810 EKIGNGPATLAAGTL

-843 SSITYR
+843 PYIAYR
-849 FTSRSTSFDRKI
+849 FISSDKKI
-861 VKINY
+861 VRINY
-866 IDSEGKLAITPNSM
+866 IDSNGKLAMEPYDM
-880 DVTKTFKTYNNGIIT
+880 EVTKTFYTYANGIIT
-895 SLVKCNIYLEP
+895 PVVKCNIYLEP
-906 NGTVTSIPEYTWP
+906 NATVTSIPDYTWP

>member
-209 TNGFKLLKEQISTT
+209 TDGFKLLKEQISTT

-271 DKRIE
+271 DKRIK

-290 ISVDKNT
+290 VSVDKNT
-297 GAITLLDKN
+297 GAITLLDTN
-306 TQASLNGIN
+306 TQVSLNGIN
-315 VSLGKIDGTLISGFQ
+315 MSLGKIDGTLISGFQ
-330 AIKTEISDTGGKI
+330 AIKTEISTTGGNI
-343 ITALNSNGNLLRL
+343 ITALDKNGNLLRL

-375 LAQAINDQTAS
+375 LAKAINDQTAS

-392 ALTTALSTGLADIKV
+392 ALTTALSTGLANITV

-420 IHTQASLGTL
+420 TNTQASLGTL
-430 NTTILNGFKKL
+430 NTTILNGFNKL
-441 NETVDNKGKKI
+441 NETMDDKGNKI
-452 VTAIGTQTAA
+452 VTAIGTQTDA
-462 IGTQTEAIKKQGELL
+462 IGTQTEAIKKQGKLL
-477 RMTITTSGKLIAAE
+477 RMTITKSGKLIATE
-491 IVGSINTLNF
+491 IVGSINTLNAT
-501 ILASQNVLLSSKLDA
+501 LASQNALLESKLDA
-516 INTTIF
+516 INTAIS
-522 SGLAKVTAQESN
+522 SGLAKVTAEERR
-534 INKTLD
+534 IGRTL
-540 LRLTAIDTQLKGTN
+540 LFGLTAINIQLKGTN

-570 LKTLN
+570 LKDLN
-575 GNLVS
+575 KNLVS
-580 GFTTVENS
+580 GFKTVANS

-597 VKLADNKTAIVNM
+597 VKLADNTTAIVNM

-628 GGDIVTAIDKNGVVV
+628 GGDIVTAIDKNGKVVV
-643 AAAIDNNGKVISEA
+643 AAIDKNGNVISTA
-657 ITTQGGEI
+657 IG
-665 KGAINNNTEQIGLKI
+665 
-680 VGVVDAIT
+680 GVVDAIT

-695 QAIKDGTASV
+695 KAITDGTASV
-705 VASNGE
+705 VASNGK
-711 LKTAIEKAIKSLE
+711 LKTAIEDAIKSLE

-729 NAKTQ
+729 NAKEQ

-747 YKNPGDNSSI
+747 YKNPDDNSSI
-757 YVDPRLWAAIQYTD
+757 YVDPSLWNVIYYSDD
-771 LGGVIANM
+771 LRNVIAKM

-791 AAYAIRNNEL
+791 AAYAVRDNEL
-801 ENVATMVWA
+801 ENVSTMVWA
-810 EKIGKGSATLAAGTL
+810 EKIENGPATLAAGTL

-843 SSITYR
+843 SYIRYR
-849 FTSRSTSFDRKI
+849 FTSFDKNI
-861 VKINY
+861 VRINY
-866 IDSEGKLAITPNSM
+866 IDSRGKLGATTSSTSVSM
-880 DVTKTFKTYNNGIIT
+880 PFSTYANGIIT

-906 NGTVTSIPEYTWP
+906 NATVTSIPEYTWP

>member
-56 FDALNQLLKSNMVDI
+56 FDALNQLLKGNMVDI

-209 TNGFKLLKEQISTT
+209 TDGFKLLKEQISTT

-271 DKRIE
+271 DKRIK

-290 ISVDKNT
+290 VSVDKNT
-297 GAITLLDKN
+297 GAITLLDTN
-306 TQASLNGIN
+306 TQVSLNGIN
-315 VSLGKIDGTLISGFQ
+315 MSLGKIDGTLISGFQ
-330 AIKTEISDTGGKI
+330 AIKTEISTTGGNI
-343 ITALNSNGNLLRL
+343 ITALDKNGNLLRL

-370 TQTDK
+370 TQTNK
-375 LAQAINDQTAS
+375 LAKAINDQTAS
-386 LSSRFE
+386 LSSRFK
-392 ALTTALSTGLADIKV
+392 ALTTALSTGLVGIIV
-407 EIDKNT
+407 EINKNT

-420 IHTQASLGTL
+420 THTQASLGTL
-430 NTTILNGFKKL
+430 NTTILNGFNKL
-441 NETVDNKGKKI
+441 NETVDDKGNKI
-452 VTAIGTQTAA
+452 VTAIGTQTDA
-462 IGTQTEAIKKQGELL
+462 IGTQTEAIKKQGKLL
-477 RMTITTSGKLIAAE
+477 RMTITKSGKLIAAE
-491 IVGSINTLNF
+491 IVGSIDTLNAT
-501 ILASQNVLLSSKLDA
+501 LASQNTLLESKLNA
-516 INTTIF
+516 INTAIS
-522 SGLAKVTAQESN
+522 SGLAKVTAEERR
-534 INKTLD
+534 IGRTL
-540 LRLTAIDTQLKGTN
+540 LFGLTAINIQLQGTN

-570 LKTLN
+570 LKKLN
-575 GNLVS
+575 KNLVS
-580 GFTTVENS
+580 GFKTVANS
-588 INKMSGELS
+588 INNMSGELS
-597 VKLADNKTAIVNM
+597 VKLADNTTAIVNM
-610 EGSMKDNLK
+610 EGSMKNNLK
-619 SLKDAVDKQ
+619 SLKDAVNKQ
-628 GGDIVTAIDKNGVVV
+628 GGDIVTAIGKNGEVVV
-643 AAAIDNNGKVISEA
+643 AAIDKNGNVISTA
-657 ITTQGGEI
+657 I
-665 KGAINNNTEQIGLKI
+665 A
-680 VGVVDAIT
+680 GVVDAIT

-695 QAIKDGTASV
+695 KAITDGTASV

-747 YKNPGDNSSI
+747 YKNPDDNSSI
-757 YVDPRLWAAIQYTD
+757 YVDPRLWDVIYHTD
-771 LGGVIANM
+771 LDNIIAKM

-791 AAYAIRNNEL
+791 AAYAIRDNEW
-801 ENVATMVWA
+801 ENVSTMVWA
-810 EKIGKGSATLAAGTL
+810 EKTGIAPATLAAGTL

-843 SSITYR
+843 PYITYR
-849 FTSRSTSFDRKI
+849 FTSSDKKI
-861 VKINY
+861 VRINY
-866 IDSEGKLAITPNSM
+866 IDSNGKLGVTYDSK
-880 DVTKTFKTYNNGIIT
+880 DVTKTFITYNDGIIT

-906 NGTVTSIPEYTWP
+906 NATVTSMPEDTWP

>member
-56 FDALNQLLKSNMVDI
+56 FDALNQLLKGNMVDI

-209 TNGFKLLKEQISTT
+209 TDGFKLLKEQISTT

-271 DKRIE
+271 DKRIK

-290 ISVDKNT
+290 VSVDKNT
-297 GAITLLDKN
+297 GAITLLDTN
-306 TQASLNGIN
+306 TQVSLNGIN
-315 VSLGKIDGTLISGFQ
+315 MSLGKIDGTLISGFQ
-330 AIKTEISDTGGKI
+330 AIKTEISTTGGNI
-343 ITALNSNGNLLRL
+343 ITALDKNGNLLCL

-370 TQTDK
+370 TQTNK
-375 LAQAINDQTAS
+375 LAKAINDQTAS
-386 LSSRFE
+386 LSSRFK
-392 ALTTALSTGLADIKV
+392 ALTLALSTGLVGIMV
-407 EIDKNT
+407 EINKNT

-420 IHTQASLGTL
+420 THTQASLGTL
-430 NTTILNGFKKL
+430 NTTILNGFNKL
-441 NETVDNKGKKI
+441 NETVDDKGNKI
-452 VTAIGTQTAA
+452 VTAIGTQTDA
-462 IGTQTEAIKKQGELL
+462 IGTQTEAIKKQGKLL
-477 RMTITTSGKLIAAE
+477 RMTITKSGKLIAAE
-491 IVGSINTLNF
+491 IVGSIDTLNAT
-501 ILASQNVLLSSKLDA
+501 LESQNALLESKLDA
-516 INTTIF
+516 INTAIS
-522 SGLAKVTAQESN
+522 SGLAKVTAQERR

-540 LRLTAIDTQLKGTN
+540 LRLTAIDTQLQGTN
-554 TELQNANAQ
+554 TELQNANVQ

-570 LKTLN
+570 LKKLN
-575 GNLVS
+575 KNLVS
-580 GFTTVENS
+580 GFKTVKNS

-597 VKLADNKTAIVNM
+597 VKLADNTTAIVNM

-628 GGDIVTAIDKNGVVV
+628 GGDIVTAIGNNGVVV
-643 AAAIDNNGKVISEA
+643 AAAIDKNGNVISTA
-657 ITTQGGEI
+657 I
-665 KGAINNNTEQIGLKI
+665 A
-680 VGVVDAIT
+680 GVVDAIT

-695 QAIKDGTASV
+695 KAITDGTASV
-705 VASNGE
+705 VASNGK
-711 LKTAIEKAIKSLE
+711 LKTAIEDAIKSLE

-747 YKNPGDNSSI
+747 YKIPGDNSSI
-757 YVDPRLWAAIQYTD
+757 YVDPRLWEAIQYTD

-791 AAYAIRNNEL
+791 AVYAIRDNEW
-801 ENVATMVWA
+801 ENASTMVWA
-810 EKIGKGSATLAAGTL
+810 EKTGNGPATLAAGTL

-843 SSITYR
+843 PYVTYR
-849 FTSRSTSFDRKI
+849 FTSFDRKI
-861 VKINY
+861 KSIFY
-866 IDSEGKLAITPNSM
+866 IDSDGKLMKMTSAM
-880 DVTKTFKTYNNGIIT
+880 DVTMTFRTYNNGIIT
-895 SLVKCNIYLEP
+895 SPVKCNIYLEP
-906 NGTVTSIPEYTWP
+906 NATVTIMPQYTWP

>member
-86 EKTEQGLKD
+86 EKTEQGLKN

-209 TNGFKLLKEQISTT
+209 TDGFKLLKEQISTT

-260 IAAIN
+260 VAAIN

-271 DKRIE
+271 DKRIK

-290 ISVDKNT
+290 VSVDKNT

-306 TQASLNGIN
+306 TQISLNGIN
-315 VSLGKIDGTLISGFQ
+315 MSLGKIDGTLISGFQ
-330 AIKTEISDTGGKI
+330 AIKTEISTTGGNI
-343 ITALNSNGNLLRL
+343 VTALDKNGNLLRL

-370 TQTDK
+370 TQTNK
-375 LAQAINDQTAS
+375 LAKAINDQTAS
-386 LSSRFE
+386 LSSRFK
-392 ALTTALSTGLADIKV
+392 ALTIALSTGLVGIML

-420 IHTQASLGTL
+420 TNTQASLGTL
-430 NTTILNGFKKL
+430 NTTILNGFNKL
-441 NETVDNKGKKI
+441 NETVDDKGNKI
-452 VTAIGTQTAA
+452 VTAIGTQTDA
-462 IGTQTEAIKKQGELL
+462 IGTQTEAIKKQGKLL
-477 RMTITTSGKLIAAE
+477 RMTITKSGKLIAAE
-491 IVGSINTLNF
+491 IVGSIDTLNAT
-501 ILASQNVLLSSKLDA
+501 LESQNALLESKLDA
-516 INTTIF
+516 INTAIS
-522 SGLAKVTAQESN
+522 SGLAKVTAQERR

-540 LRLTAIDTQLKGTN
+540 LRLTAIDTQLQGTN
-554 TELQNANAQ
+554 TELQNANVQ

-570 LKTLN
+570 LKKLN
-575 GNLVS
+575 KNLVS
-580 GFTTVENS
+580 GFKTVANS
-588 INKMSGELS
+588 INNMSGELS
-597 VKLADNKTAIVNM
+597 VKLADNTTAIVNM
-610 EGSMKDNLK
+610 EGSMKNNLK

-628 GGDIVTAIDKNGVVV
+628 GGDIVTAIGKNGEVVV
-643 AAAIDNNGKVISEA
+643 AAIDKNGDVISTA
-657 ITTQGGEI
+657 IG
-665 KGAINNNTEQIGLKI
+665 
-680 VGVVDAIT
+680 GVVDAIT

-695 QAIKDGTASV
+695 KAITDGTASV
-705 VASNGE
+705 VASNGK
-711 LKTAIEKAIKSLE
+711 LKTAIEDAIKSLE

-747 YKNPGDNSSI
+747 YKIPGDNSSI
-757 YVDPRLWAAIQYTD
+757 YVDPRLWEAIQYTD

-779 LTVAE
+779 LAVAE
-784 EPSLTYS
+784 EPSLYYS
-791 AAYAIRNNEL
+791 AAYAIRDNEL
-801 ENVATMVWA
+801 ENVSTMITF
-810 EKIGKGSATLAAGTL
+810 EKTGNGPATLAAGTL

-843 SSITYR
+843 PYITYR
-849 FTSRSTSFDRKI
+849 FTSSDKKI
-861 VKINY
+861 VRINY
-866 IDSEGKLAITPNSM
+866 IDSNGKLAMNSY
-880 DVTKTFKTYNNGIIT
+880 DTEVTKTFVTYANGIIT

-906 NGTVTSIPEYTWP
+906 NATVTSIPEYTWP

>member
-56 FDALNQLLKSNMVDI
+56 FDALNQLLKGNMVDI

-209 TNGFKLLKEQISTT
+209 TDGFKLLKEQISTT

-271 DKRIE
+271 GKRIE

-290 ISVDKNT
+290 VSVDKNT
-297 GAITLLDKN
+297 GAITLLDTN
-306 TQASLNGIN
+306 TQVSLNGIN
-315 VSLGKIDGTLISGFQ
+315 MSLGKIDGTLISGFQ
-330 AIKTEISDTGGKI
+330 AIKTEISTTGGNI
-343 ITALNSNGNLLRL
+343 ITALDKNGNLLRL

-370 TQTDK
+370 TQTNK
-375 LAQAINDQTAS
+375 LAKAINDQTAS
-386 LSSRFE
+386 LSSRFK
-392 ALTTALSTGLADIKV
+392 ALTLALSTGLVGIMV
-407 EIDKNT
+407 EINKNT

-420 IHTQASLGTL
+420 THTQASLGTL
-430 NTTILNGFKKL
+430 NTTILNGFNKL
-441 NETVDNKGKKI
+441 NETVDDKGNKI
-452 VTAIGTQTAA
+452 VTAIGTQTDA
-462 IGTQTEAIKKQGELL
+462 IGTQTEAIKKQGKLL
-477 RMTITTSGKLIAAE
+477 RMTITKSGKLIAAE
-491 IVGSINTLNF
+491 IVGSIDTLNAT
-501 ILASQNVLLSSKLDA
+501 LESQNALLESKLDA
-516 INTTIF
+516 INTAIS
-522 SGLAKVTAQESN
+522 SGLAKVTAQERR

-540 LRLTAIDTQLKGTN
+540 LRLTAIDTQLQGTN
-554 TELQNANAQ
+554 TELQNANVQ

-570 LKTLN
+570 LKKLN
-575 GNLVS
+575 KNLVS
-580 GFTTVENS
+580 GFKTVKNS

-597 VKLADNKTAIVNM
+597 VKLADNTTAIVNM

-628 GGDIVTAIDKNGVVV
+628 GGDIVTAIDKNGRVVV
-643 AAAIDNNGKVISEA
+643 AAIDKNGNVISTA
-657 ITTQGGEI
+657 IG
-665 KGAINNNTEQIGLKI
+665 
-680 VGVVDAIT
+680 GVVDAIT

-695 QAIKDGTASV
+695 KAITDGTASV

-729 NAKTQ
+729 NAKEQ
-734 IDLLKKML
+734 IELLKKML

-747 YKNPGDNSSI
+747 YKNPDDNSSI
-757 YVDPRLWAAIQYTD
+757 YVDPRLWEAIQYGD
-771 LGGVIANM
+771 LREVIDKM

-791 AAYAIRNNEL
+791 AVYAIRDHEW
-801 ENVATMVWA
+801 ENASTMVWA
-810 EKIGKGSATLAAGTL
+810 EKTGNGPATLAAGTL

-843 SSITYR
+843 PYITYR
-849 FTSRSTSFDRKI
+849 FTSFDREIKSI
-861 VKINY
+861 FY
-866 IDSEGKLAITPNSM
+866 IDSNGKLMKMTSAM
-880 DVTKTFKTYNNGIIT
+880 DVIMTFRTYNNGIIT
-895 SLVKCNIYLEP
+895 SPVKCNIYLEP
-906 NGTVTSIPEYTWP
+906 NATVTIMPQYTWP

>member
-86 EKTEQGLKD
+86 EKTEQGLKN

-209 TNGFKLLKEQISTT
+209 TDGFKLLKEQISTT

-271 DKRIE
+271 DKRIK

-290 ISVDKNT
+290 VSVDKNT
-297 GAITLLDKN
+297 GAITLLDTN
-306 TQASLNGIN
+306 TQVSLNGIN
-315 VSLGKIDGTLISGFQ
+315 MSLGKIDGTLISGFQ
-330 AIKTEISDTGGKI
+330 AIKTEISTTGGNI
-343 ITALNSNGNLLRL
+343 ITALDKNGNLLRL

-370 TQTDK
+370 TQTNK
-375 LAQAINDQTAS
+375 LAKAINDQTAS
-386 LSSRFE
+386 LSSRFK
-392 ALTTALSTGLADIKV
+392 ALTIALSTGLVGIML

-420 IHTQASLGTL
+420 THTQASLGTL
-430 NTTILNGFKKL
+430 NTTILNGFNKL
-441 NETVDNKGKKI
+441 NETVDDKGNKI
-452 VTAIGTQTAA
+452 VTAIGTQTDA
-462 IGTQTEAIKKQGELL
+462 IGTQTEAIKKQGKLL
-477 RMTITTSGKLIAAE
+477 RMTITKSGKLIAAE
-491 IVGSINTLNF
+491 IVGSIDTLNAT
-501 ILASQNVLLSSKLDA
+501 LASQNTLLESKLNA
-516 INTTIF
+516 INTAIS
-522 SGLAKVTAQESN
+522 SGLAKVTAEERR
-534 INKTLD
+534 IGRTL
-540 LRLTAIDTQLKGTN
+540 LFGLTAINIQLQGTN
-554 TELQNANAQ
+554 TELQNTNAQ

-570 LKTLN
+570 LKKLN
-575 GNLVS
+575 KNLVS
-580 GFTTVENS
+580 GFKTVANS
-588 INKMSGELS
+588 INNMSGELS
-597 VKLADNKTAIVNM
+597 VKLADNTTAIVNM
-610 EGSMKDNLK
+610 EGSMKNNLK

-628 GGDIVTAIDKNGVVV
+628 GGDIVTAIDNNGVVV
-643 AAAIDNNGKVISEA
+643 VAAINKNGTVISTA
-657 ITTQGGEI
+657 IG
-665 KGAINNNTEQIGLKI
+665 
-680 VGVVDAIT
+680 GVVDAIT

-695 QAIKDGTASV
+695 KAITDGTASV
-705 VASNGE
+705 VASNGK
-711 LKTAIEKAIKSLE
+711 LKTAIEDAIKSLE

-747 YKNPGDNSSI
+747 YKIPGDNSSI
-757 YVDPRLWAAIQYTD
+757 YVDPRLWEAIQYTD

-784 EPSLTYS
+784 EPSLYYS
-791 AAYAIRNNEL
+791 AAYAIRDNEL
-801 ENVATMVWA
+801 DNVSTMITF
-810 EKIGKGSATLAAGTL
+810 EKIGNGPATLAAGSL

-843 SSITYR
+843 PYITYR
-849 FTSRSTSFDRKI
+849 FTSSDKKI
-861 VKINY
+861 VRINY
-866 IDSEGKLAITPNSM
+866 IDSNGKLAMEP
-880 DVTKTFKTYNNGIIT
+880 DAKEVTKTFVTYANGIIT
-895 SLVKCNIYLEP
+895 PVVKCNIYLEP
-906 NGTVTSIPEYTWP
+906 NATVTSIPEYTWP

>member
-209 TNGFKLLKEQISTT
+209 TDGFKLLKEQISTT

-271 DKRIE
+271 DKRIK

-290 ISVDKNT
+290 VSVDKNT

-306 TQASLNGIN
+306 TQISLNGIN
-315 VSLGKIDGTLISGFQ
+315 MSLGKIDGTLISGFQ
-330 AIKTEISDTGGKI
+330 AIKTEISTTGGNI
-343 ITALNSNGNLLRL
+343 VTALDKNGNLLRL

-370 TQTDK
+370 TQTNK
-375 LAQAINDQTAS
+375 LAKAINDQTAS
-386 LSSRFE
+386 LSSRFK
-392 ALTTALSTGLADIKV
+392 ALTLALSTGLVGIML

-420 IHTQASLGTL
+420 THTQASLGTL
-430 NTTILNGFKKL
+430 NTTILNGFNKL
-441 NETVDNKGKKI
+441 NETVDDKGNKI
-452 VTAIGTQTAA
+452 VTAIGTQTDA
-462 IGTQTEAIKKQGELL
+462 IGTQTEAIKKQGKLL
-477 RMTITTSGKLIAAE
+477 RMTITKSGKLIAAE
-491 IVGSINTLNF
+491 IVGSIDTLNGT
-501 ILASQNVLLSSKLDA
+501 LESQNALLESKLDA
-516 INTTIF
+516 INTAIS
-522 SGLAKVTAQESN
+522 SGLAKVTAQERR

-540 LRLTAIDTQLKGTN
+540 LRLTAIDTQLQGTN

-563 LKTLNTT
+563 LKKLNTT
-570 LKTLN
+570 LKKLN
-575 GNLVS
+575 KNLVS
-580 GFTTVENS
+580 GFKTVANS

-597 VKLADNKTAIVNM
+597 VKLADNTTAIVNM

-628 GGDIVTAIDKNGVVV
+628 GGDIVTAIGNNGVVV
-643 AAAIDNNGKVISEA
+643 AAAIDKNGNVISTA
-657 ITTQGGEI
+657 I
-665 KGAINNNTEQIGLKI
+665 A
-680 VGVVDAIT
+680 GVVDAIT

-695 QAIKDGTASV
+695 KAIKDGTASV

-747 YKNPGDNSSI
+747 YKNPDDKSSI
-757 YVDPRLWAAIQYTD
+757 YVDPRLWEAIQDTD

-784 EPSLTYS
+784 EPSLTFS
-791 AAYAIRNNEL
+791 AAYAISDNKL
-801 ENVATMVWA
+801 ENVSTMVWA
-810 EKIGKGSATLAAGTL
+810 EKTGNGPATLAAGTL

-843 SSITYR
+843 PYITYR
-849 FTSRSTSFDRKI
+849 FTSSDRKI
-861 VKINY
+861 KSIYY
-866 IDSEGKLAITPNSM
+866 IDSNGKLMRMTSAM
-880 DVTKTFKTYNNGIIT
+880 DVMMSFRTYNNGIIT

-906 NGTVTSIPEYTWP
+906 NATVTSIPEYTWP